1 MSNSADKKWLARQ
14 VTIALMA
21 GAVSIVPQVAQ
32 GMPQGG
38 EAIAGGATGISVPS
52 GATTMN
58 ITSNATNNI
67 IGWEDFSIQS
77 GETVNFDNKNYLNL
91 VKGKGSSFIDGTMTA
106 GGGNIYL
113 INPNGVIFGEGA
125 KVDVGAG
132 KFAASTQ
139 PIASVDQ
146 ATFSANGECPLTAAG
161 TEMDVVNLIDP
172 TKGGYIKANHVEMD
186 GRNIRF
192 MNTKSVQ
199 TTGATVNLNANT
211 DATVVNAGNGYV
223 HIGYEAAVSD
233 SYAAPGTT
241 ASPITLGWKVNG
253 ALATEANA
261 YMLINNAAQ
270 LQNMQTKTDGN
281 YMLGRDITLTG
292 NFTPISTFSG
302 NFDGNFY
309 TISHLKVEVSG
320 QYLAPHPLAGKD
332 RNAGLFNRV
341 MGTSMK
347 PSRIENVLFAEG
359 EGIKSEDGYA
369 GTVAGAA
376 NHALFQNI
384 GVKAGKKVVGYDTA
398 YAGGILGQ
406 ADEVTIRSSYNE
418 CEVDGGGIAGS
429 GSETA
434 GHTKIQ
440 DVYNKGT
447 VQLGIIAKNGEE
459 ATVARVYST
468 QAAKNLLW
476 PGWEYATTVGS
487 TTPKPEN
494 EKGKLYFSGTTEAS
508 IHGGTVQLALAEDC
522 QRYGTFFHETA
533 YKTNSGATYTVKPWG
548 SEHISADGGARTT
561 WRIHSDVGGK
571 SLPTLTAFYRGIV
584 AVKYHY
590 TMGESSNPTA
600 QSGNNWDKG
609 YHPKA
614 VYNKQDVKLDHI
626 QYSYED
632 AASPIKTIDD
642 RPVVN
647 GEMDTGKH
655 NVNYSGENLSPYT
668 LFRSDKYDVAGGNFT
683 IEKRKLSGSTTGTLD
698 QVEKEYDGTSNAAA
712 TSGPVALFSAHG
724 DTGILEEDKAHV
736 QVTGTV
742 TGTFYRSKAE
752 YLAATTPD
760 DKKKVEVKDV
770 GKDYYVTLNYNGLTL
785 TDDGT
790 GVAKNYDFNVNAS
803 GSAQSEHGII
813 TPRNI
818 KLSLTQKTNL
828 DKTYDGTTNIVNHA
842 YLPANNITDDSST
855 KIVTIAGIKDNVTVG
870 YGGAVVAYDN
880 KNASTAAND
889 RKVNYT
895 GITLSGSD
903 RKNYRLVDEN
913 GKVLFYHNDGA
924 NNGFDNVENNT
935 SHALV
940 ATGTILRRT
949 VKADGFV
956 LKNGGGETVTPS
968 KEYDATSAYTL
979 PAGHSLVQDAAGE
992 SGIIAADKPY
1002 ISFAPG
1008 AGAKFLDGSG
1018 NETSDASDSGYTT
1031 AATHASFDVTAQA
1044 AAGEEARL
1052 DNYTYEANP
1061 TVSSASIRTGTGAA
1075 KMAGRIEKKNVN
1087 AALTQTTGID
1097 KVYDGNANV
1106 TLLGNVSVPGLIA
1119 SDGTSFTSTATYSDQ
1134 HVRWEN
1140 GQPAEKDITYTINL
1154 TGNKANNY
1162 TLNNT
1167 TGVTTTLAAKGTI
1180 TPRKLIAKFADVTKA
1195 YDGTTKV
1202 VGANLSTDQYNGNGG
1217 VVSGDT
1223 VTLTHTD
1230 AQYDSKHVKD
1240 NRPGTVNNVAY
1251 TGLAINHGDY
1261 QLVDAVTG
1269 SATTTG
1275 RGNGTITQTT
1285 VTANDIVWNWK
1296 KGADGQNVPI
1306 TKVYDNDVSVNGTD
1320 ADGNAVTVNSYL
1332 RSVGVRFGSGNDAV
1346 VEDLATSDH
1355 SGAYASKNS
1364 QNKAAQQVTFR
1375 AKYDG
1380 PTTSHP
1386 DADADYVVADSAL
1399 AGGYFENGT
1408 DRTGVIT
1415 PRTVTVAL
1423 ANNNPT
1429 KTYDGNA
1436 DVVDGSGT
1444 PLTGNGLVT
1453 MTGLLAD
1460 GTTNA
1465 STAQYTKNGAP
1476 DKHVAVDGNGAVVQ
1490 KDVTYTIQTMGGADA
1505 TNYQFVYNGGAPI
1518 AAGGTVTGKGTI
1530 NKKQLTVTFAPV
1542 SKDYDAKA
1550 EVRGIQTTDQVAPTF
1565 TGLVGGDGHDD
1576 TKIKGVYGQRTGS
1589 TFTANANAGT
1599 KDVEYT
1605 GIADALG
1612 ENANN
1617 YAVQNMATIT
1627 HGGGTT
1633 VQALFGTGTINK
1645 RNINAADV
1653 KFGLQNGI
1661 DKEYDGNANVLD
1673 PSSHI
1678 VGGAP
1683 YVEIAGAGGSTE
1695 RLTLDYHIDSAQ
1707 YDSKDVAYSGAA
1719 VTTKT
1724 VTYTVKLT
1732 GDSLNNFNV
1741 TGGTPS
1747 QFTKTATGT
1756 ITPRKIVATAT
1767 EAPLNKT
1774 YDGTTAVKDAGGNL
1788 LSGDSVVTFTR
1799 AAGHTGPA
1807 LVGDT
1812 TNSSTAQYT
1821 SKNVNRDAGGNV
1833 IGQGI
1838 TFTAEVSDNGNYE
1851 IDTSGLTGKTGIISP
1866 KGIKAEFKPVTKVYD
1881 GNTTVTDPTKG
1892 LVDSVASQKIGSD
1905 AVDLNTDYDAQYRSP
1920 NVKDNRP
1927 GTQDNVVYSH
1937 LRLIGGDAGN
1947 YQLTDKNGN
1956 ALAVDPAGYS
1966 HTTGNGI
1973 ITQKVLTGSN
1983 LKFFFNSI
1991 TKEYDATTAVNNAEA
2006 GINRV
2011 ELDGVLSNLVY
2022 TIKKAQYEDKDAG
2035 NGKRVDY
2042 TIGIDKDNY
2051 DISSLNGVDQT
2062 NGTFTQSTT
2071 GAITPKTVT
2080 AVVQENTAITKTY
2093 DTTTAVVQAAG
2104 DVKKNI
2110 TVAGLLSDKDGSGYT
2125 VTAVYTDEN
2134 AGNNKTVNYTVTLTG
2149 DSKVNQN
2156 YTLQLVDEHDTPI
2169 AQLSGTG
2176 TINKAVMTANIGK
2189 AQRDFDNTSTI
2200 HKTDITGG
2208 VTLTGVNGQ
2217 TLPLSSGAL
2226 DKINGQ
2232 YGKGSEDAFTPDPH
2246 AGHKAVKYQGL
2257 ANALQHMADNGTTA
2271 EKKIAQNYT
2280 IADTLYFAEAADK
2293 GEIKPL
2299 AIIAA
2304 NVHKQENYAVKEYD
2318 GSTSLNGATFY
2329 KDNTKAEQRDKGLQF
2344 YVTVGSQNIEIM
2356 YEGTGAYAD
2365 KNAGKGNRTINY
2377 TVTGIK
2383 TEFSGDYRLDPA
2395 AQSMIVGN
2403 HSVAG
2408 NTITPR
2414 TIKVKTDGAYDKIY
2428 DGTKTVYDAG
2438 GNLVNSVQYEGLL
2451 EADRNQGVKVTTDS
2465 IEYDSE
2471 NANADPEGNVSGAN
2485 HVNAAVKIENGNGN
2499 YTLEDTD
2506 DATAVVTTKTFN
2518 MDGKIRQRV
2527 VYVDFKAGK
2536 GTEATNHKTYD
2547 GNAGLGH
2554 TALDD
2559 VELKGRDD
2567 ARKTGVIAGDNGNVQ
2582 LTGATGAY
2590 SDPNVAR
2597 KSDGTVTTKE
2607 VYYQNFQLTGSKAGN
2622 YAVQAAPG
2630 HQKEGDKT
2638 TLAGRGV
2645 INPKTIH
2652 AELNHD
2658 TGIDKVYD
2666 GTTAVTDPK
2675 NNVQIQAGDLV
2686 GSDTIDSIGLD
2697 VESAV
2702 YRENPDGTGAEVKD
2716 AGKNGG
2722 ANDALGV
2729 DYVLKWTGSHGNY
2742 ELASF
2747 SLKGKGKITRRTL
2760 HYAGGVP
2767 TTTKVYDGTD
2777 AVKQADA
2784 AKAFANA
2791 FNDAVYRKDYT
2802 ENPNIA
2808 VTTARYTDGVNA
2820 SVDNQT
2826 ETPANH
2832 TVDYTITLSTNNT
2845 YGTSNFQMD
2854 SSGALTDTQ
2863 QGTGTITRRTLHMD
2877 TPAEMAP
2884 SDTAAEPGHTL
2895 RPPTGDTGI
2904 VGSEIPPTV
2913 TRRWE
2918 GGKTWDEIRNTPG
2931 TYHYEWVA
2939 SDGSAPGLYG
2949 QNYIFAG
2956 GTLVIRSA
2964 NPLDPSN
2971 SDNSDIVRTYY
2982 NALAEMDFIPDDY
2995 AYHRASRDWDK
3006 THFYRDPRMEL
3017 IREKDGINLTSVP
3030 KYSPVNYVEPEQESS
3045 NAVRDVTDWNDGAAA
3060 DPMEAAREAAA
3071 QIETRETDVSQRL
3084 AEDTEAALTPVTAKA
3099 AATEAAGVPA
3109 EGWLASRD
3117 EAAKPAATGIRIN
3130 AQDEEVDEASLTAAA
3145 PDRGLHIGIETV
3157 GRAVNMRALV

>member
-1 MSNSADKKWLARQ
+1 MSHSADKKWLSRQ
-14 VTIALMA
+14 VAIALMA
-21 GAVSIVPQVAQ
+21 GAVSIVPQVAY
-32 GMPQGG
+32 GMPQGVD
-38 EAIAGGATGISVPS
+38 GASAAVNAATKTMTVTG
-52 GATTMN
+52 TE
-58 ITSNATNNI
+58 TNNVV
-67 IGWEDFSIQS
+67 GWQDFSIQQQ
-77 GETVNFDNKNYLNL
+77 ETVHFSGAGKNYLNL
-91 VKGKGSSFIDGTMTA
+91 VKGQGSSFIDGTLKSD
-106 GGGNIYL
+106 GGNVYL
-113 INPNGVIFGEGA
+113 VNPNGVIFGAGA

-132 KFAASTQ
+132 TFAASTQ
-139 PIASVDQ
+139 AIDTINQ
-146 ATFSANGECPLTAAG
+146 ATFAATGSCPLSAAG
-161 TEMDVVNLIDP
+161 TTMDVVNLVDP
-172 TKGGYIKANHVEMD
+172 TKGGSIKASHVEMA

-192 MNTKSVQ
+192 LNTKSIESAE
-199 TTGATVNLNANT
+199 ATVNLQSNT
-211 DATVVNAGNGYV
+211 DAAVTANGNGYV
-223 HIGYEAAVSD
+223 HIGYDAAVGD
-233 SYAAPGTT
+233 SYGAADSS
-241 ASPITLGWKVNG
+241 ASPVTLGWQVNG

-261 YMLINNAAQ
+261 YMLVNKGIQ
-270 LQNMQTKTDGN
+270 LQNMQSKTNGN
-281 YMLGRDITLTG
+281 YMLGKDITLSG

-309 TISHLKVEVSG
+309 TIYDLNIPFASG
-320 QYLAPHPLAGKD
+320 D
-332 RNAGLFNRV
+332 AGLFSTIDGGAGV
-341 MGTSMK
+341 
-347 PSRIENVLFAEG
+347 SRIENVLFAKGVMSPEASVRSFG
-359 EGIKSEDGYA
+359 GYA
-369 GTVAGAA
+369 GTVAGQAKK
-376 NHALFQNI
+376 ALIQNV
-384 GVKAGKKVVGYDTA
+384 GVKAGGDVYGNGSEDMTGGLVGLVDNS
-398 YAGGILGQ
+398 
-406 ADEVTIRSSYNE
+406 TIRSSYNE
-418 CEVDGGGIAGS
+418 RKVFGGGIVGS
-429 GSETA
+429 AIHGTRIS
-434 GHTKIQ
+434 
-440 DVYNKGT
+440 DVYNKGE
-447 VQLGIIAKNGEE
+447 VKYGIIGSDKTGAVVE
-459 ATVARVYST
+459 RVYST
-468 QAAKNLLW
+468 PAETDLMWSGWNGYARNNNPQTGNLNGYFYFSDKAQPNAGNPPSSVQVHTGL
-476 PGWEYATTVGS
+476 
-487 TTPKPEN
+487 KPEYKRYETFIEGAN
-494 EKGKLYFSGTTEAS
+494 TGT
-508 IHGGTVQLALAEDC
+508 
-522 QRYGTFFHETA
+522 
-533 YKTNSGATYTVKPWG
+533 YKVEPWG
-548 SEHISADGGARTT
+548 ADHISSTGGSRTT
-561 WRIHSDVGGK
+561 WRIHSNNE
-571 SLPTLTAFYRGIV
+571 LPTLTAFYRGIV
-584 AVKYHY
+584 AVKYEY
-590 TMGESSNPTA
+590 TMGDAASIGDIAHQGKNWEKEGYNP
-600 QSGNNWDKG
+600 KE
-609 YHPKA
+609 
-614 VYNKQDVKLDHI
+614 VYNGTNLAINNV
-626 QYSYED
+626 QYSYGSTGD
-632 AASPIKTIDD
+632 ANVITANHGTS
-642 RPVVN
+642 
-647 GEMDTGKH
+647 GDTGVK
-655 NVNYSGENLSPYT
+655 NVNLTYDNKAKAHV
-668 LFRSDKYDVAGGNFT
+668 LFQSDQYDVAGGDFT
-683 IEKRKLSGSTTGTLD
+683 IEKRKLSGSTSGTLD

-712 TSGPVALFSAHG
+712 TSGPVSLFPAHG
-724 DTGILEEDKAHV
+724 DTGVVEGDKAHV

-742 TGTFYRSKAE
+742 TGTFYRSKVE
-752 YLAATTPD
+752 YDAATTPD
-760 DKKKVEVKDV
+760 DKKKVEVKEV
-770 GKDYYVTLNYNGLTL
+770 GKDYYVTLNYSGLTL
-785 TDDGT
+785 IDDGS
-790 GVAKNYDFNVNAS
+790 GVAQNYDFNVAAS
-803 GSAQSEHGII
+803 GSAESEHGTI

-828 DKTYDGTTNIVNHA
+828 DKTYDGTTNIVNNA
-842 YLPANNITDDSST
+842 YSPASNITDDSSA
-855 KIVTIAGIKDNVTVG
+855 KIVTIVGIKDDVTVG
-870 YGGAVVAYDN
+870 YGGAAVAYDN

-940 ATGTILRRT
+940 GTGTILRRT

-968 KEYDATSAYTL
+968 KEYDATSGYTL
-979 PAGHSLVQDAAGE
+979 PAGHSLVQDAVGE

-1008 AGAKFLDGSG
+1008 AGAKFLDSSG
-1018 NETSDASDSGYTT
+1018 TETSNASDSGYAT
-1031 AATHASFDVTAQA
+1031 AATQASFDITAQA
-1044 AAGEEARL
+1044 TAGEEDRL
-1052 DNYTYEANP
+1052 DNYTYDAAP
-1061 TVSSASIRTGTGAA
+1061 TVGSASIRTGTGAA
-1075 KMAGRIEKKNVN
+1075 KMKGRIEKKNVN
-1087 AALTQTTGID
+1087 AALNKTTGID
-1097 KVYDGNANV
+1097 KIYDGNANV
-1106 TLLGNVSVPGLIA
+1106 TLTGNVSVSGLIA
-1119 SDGTSFTSTATYSDQ
+1119 SDSTTFTQTATYSDQ
-1134 HVRWEN
+1134 HVRWVN

-1162 TLNNT
+1162 TLNHT
-1167 TGVTTTLAAKGTI
+1167 TGVMTTLAAKGTI
-1180 TPRKLIAKFADVTKA
+1180 TPKKLIAKFADVTKA

-1202 VGANLSTDQYNGNGG
+1202 IGANLSTDQYNGNGG
-1217 VVSGDT
+1217 VIAGDT

-1240 NRPGTVNNVAY
+1240 NRPGTHNNVTY
-1251 TGLAINHGDY
+1251 TGLAINNSDY
-1261 QLVDAVTG
+1261 QLVD
-1269 SATTTG
+1269 SATGNAATTG
-1275 RGNGTITQTT
+1275 KGDGTITQAT
-1285 VTANDIVWNWK
+1285 VTANDIVWNWR

-1306 TKVYDNDVSVNGTD
+1306 TKVYDNDASVNGTD
-1320 ADGNAVTVNSYL
+1320 ADGHAVTVNSYL
-1332 RSVGVRFGSGNDAV
+1332 RSVGVRFGTGNDAV

-1380 PTTSHP
+1380 PTTSQP
-1386 DADADYVVADSAL
+1386 DADADYVVDDSAL
-1399 AGGYFENGT
+1399 TGGYFENGT

-1423 ANNNPT
+1423 ADNNPT
-1429 KTYDGNA
+1429 KKYDGNA
-1436 DVVDGSGT
+1436 NVVDGSGT
-1444 PLTGNGLVT
+1444 SLTGNGLVT

-1460 GTTNA
+1460 GTVNA
-1465 STAQYTKNGAP
+1465 STAQYTKNGVA

-1490 KDVTYTIQTMGGADA
+1490 KDVTYTIQTTGGADA
-1505 TNYQFVYNGGAPI
+1505 SNYQFVYNGGAPV

-1542 SKDYDAKA
+1542 SKEYDGKA
-1550 EVRGIQTTDQVAPTF
+1550 EVRGIQPTDQVVTTF
-1565 TGLVGGDGHDD
+1565 TGLVTGDGHDD

-1612 ENANN
+1612 ENVNN
-1617 YAVQNMATIT
+1617 YAVQNMATIS
-1627 HGGGTT
+1627 HGGGMT
-1633 VQALFGTGTINK
+1633 VQALFGTGTIHK

-1673 PSSHI
+1673 PRSHI

-1695 RLTLDYHIDSAQ
+1695 RLTLDYNIDSAQ
-1707 YDSKDVAYSGAA
+1707 YDSKDVAYSGGA

-1747 QFTKTATGT
+1747 QFTKTARGT
-1756 ITPRKIVATAT
+1756 ITPRRIVAAVTGT
-1767 EAPLNKT
+1767 PLNKT
-1774 YDGTTAVKDAGGNL
+1774 YDGTTTVKDAGGNL

-1799 AAGHTGPA
+1799 ATGHTGAA

-1812 TNSSTAQYT
+1812 TNSSTAQYV
-1821 SKNVNRDAGGNV
+1821 SKNVNRDGAGNV

-1838 TFTAEVSDNGNYE
+1838 TFTATVSDSGNYE
-1851 IDTSGLTGKTGIISP
+1851 IDTSGLAGKTGIISP
-1866 KGIKAEFKPVTKVYD
+1866 KGIKAEFKPVTKEYD
-1881 GNTTVTDPTKG
+1881 GNTTVTDPAKG
-1892 LVDSVASQKIGSD
+1892 LVDSVASQKSAGD
-1905 AVDLNTDYDAQYRSP
+1905 ALDLNTDYDAQYRSP

-1937 LRLIGGDAGN
+1937 LRLTGSDAGN

-2006 GINRV
+2006 GINHV
-2011 ELDGVLSNLVY
+2011 ELDGTVSNLVY
-2022 TIKKAQYEDKDAG
+2022 TIKSAQYEDKDAG
-2035 NGKRVDY
+2035 TGKRVDY

-2051 DISSLNGVDQT
+2051 DISSLSGVDQT

-2093 DTTTAVVQAAG
+2093 DTTKAVVQAAG
-2104 DVKKNI
+2104 DVKKNVTI
-2110 TVAGLLSDKDGSGYT
+2110 AGLLSDKDGSGYT
-2125 VTAVYTDEN
+2125 VSAEYTDEN
-2134 AGNNKTVNYTVTLTG
+2134 AGTNKTVNYTVTLTG

-2156 YTLQLVDEHDTPI
+2156 YALVDEHGTPI

-2176 TINKAVMTANIGK
+2176 TINKARMTANVGK

-2208 VTLTGVNGQ
+2208 VTLNGIGGESL
-2217 TLPLSSGAL
+2217 TLSSGAL
-2226 DKINGQ
+2226 DKLSGQ
-2232 YGKGSEDAFTPDPH
+2232 YGNGAEDVFTPDPH

-2257 ANALQHMADNGTTA
+2257 ADALQYMADNGTTA
-2271 EKKIAQNYT
+2271 QKKIAQNYT
-2280 IADTLYFAEAADK
+2280 IADTLYFAQAADK

-2299 AIIAA
+2299 AIIGA
-2304 NVHKQENYAVKEYD
+2304 NVDKQENYAIKEYD
-2318 GSTSLNGATFY
+2318 GTKSIDGATFY
-2329 KDNTKAEQRDKGLQF
+2329 KDSTKTDPRDKGLQF
-2344 YVTVGSQNIEIM
+2344 FYTMPDGRVIEIM
-2356 YEGTGAYAD
+2356 YEGTGAYTD

-2383 TEFSGDYRLDPA
+2383 TEFSGDYVLDPT
-2395 AQSMIVGN
+2395 AQSRIVGN

-2414 TIKVKTDGAYDKIY
+2414 TIKVKTDVAYDKIY

-2465 IEYDSE
+2465 MAYDSE
-2471 NANADPEGNVSGAN
+2471 NANAYPEGTVSGAN

-2547 GNAGLGH
+2547 GNTGLGH
-2554 TALDD
+2554 NALDD
-2559 VELKGRDD
+2559 VEMKGRDD
-2567 ARKTGVIAGDNGNVQ
+2567 ARKTGVIAGDSGNVQ
-2582 LTGATGAY
+2582 LTNATGAY
-2590 SDPNVAR
+2590 SDKDVAR
-2597 KSDGTVTTKE
+2597 KDDGTVTTKE
-2607 VYYQNFQLTGSKAGN
+2607 VYYQNFQLTGSKASN
-2622 YAVQAAPG
+2622 YAVQAAPE

-2666 GTTAVTDPK
+2666 GTTAVTDPNHLK
-2675 NNVQIQAGDLV
+2675 SNLRIQTGDLV
-2686 GSDTIDSIGLD
+2686 GSDTVDSIGLD
-2697 VESAV
+2697 VERAV
-2702 YRENPDGTGAEVKD
+2702 YRENPDGTGDEVKD

-2729 DYVLKWTGSHGNY
+2729 DYLLKWTGANGNY

-2760 HYAGGVP
+2760 HYAGGTP
-2767 TTTKVYDGTD
+2767 HTEKVYDGTD

-2808 VTTARYTDGVNA
+2808 ATTARYTDGVNA

-2826 ETPANH
+2826 EGPVH
-2832 TVDYTITLSTNNT
+2832 HQVDYTITLNTNNA

-2854 SSGALTDTQ
+2854 ASGALSDTKH
-2863 QGTGTITRRTLHMD
+2863 GTGTITRRTLHMD
-2877 TPAEMAP
+2877 VPSEMAP
-2884 SDTAAEPGHTL
+2884 NDTAAEPVPTL
-2895 RPPTGDTGI
+2895 RPLTGETGLI
-2904 VGSEIPPTV
+2904 SPDVPPNV
-2913 TRRWE
+2913 HIQWE
-2918 GGKTWDEIRNTPG
+2918 GGKTWAEIRNTPG
-2931 TYHYEWVA
+2931 VYHYQWIA
-2939 SDGSAPGLYG
+2939 HDGSAAGLYG
-2949 QNYIFAG
+2949 QNYIFRP
-2956 GTLVIRSA
+2956 GTLTVGVTLPGDYQA
-2964 NPLDPSN
+2964 
-2971 SDNSDIVRTYY
+2971 
-2982 NALAEMDFIPDDY
+2982 ALADRDFVPDHLSY
-2995 AYHRASRDWDK
+2995 QRASRDWDA
-3006 THFYRDPRMEL
+3006 THFYRMSAIEL
-3017 IREKDGINLTSVP
+3017 RHEKKGVNLSRVPDYGPESRIGIPASAQGARSDVSWGLSDLSAYRETEEPSVDLT
-3030 KYSPVNYVEPEQESS
+3030 
-3045 NAVRDVTDWNDGAAA
+3045 
-3060 DPMEAAREAAA
+3060 EAAREAAMA
-3071 QIETRETDVSQRL
+3071 LESQDAGVSRIEEK
-3084 AEDTEAALTPVTAKA
+3084 TEPSLRPVASA
-3099 AATEAAGVPA
+3099 AASDTA
-3109 EGWLASRD
+3109 EPTGWLASLPS
-3117 EAAKPAATGIRIN
+3117 AAAVSDVPAALGIRIN
-3130 AQDEEVDEASLTAAA
+3130 AQDEDVDEAMLVAAE
-3145 PDRGLHIGIETV
+3145 PDRNLHIGIETM
-3157 GRAVNMRALV
+3157 GGAVNMMAMR

>member
-1 MSNSADKKWLARQ
+1 MRHSADKIWLTRQ
-14 VTIALMA
+14 VAIALMA
-21 GAVSIVPQVAQ
+21 GAVSIVPQVAY
-32 GMPQGG
+32 GMPQGIEG
-38 EAIAGGATGISVPS
+38 ASAVVNEATKTMTVTG
-52 GATTMN
+52 TE
-58 ITSNATNNI
+58 TNNVV
-67 IGWEDFSIQS
+67 GWQDFSIQQQ
-77 GETVNFDNKNYLNL
+77 ETVHFSGAGKNYLNL
-91 VKGKGSSFIDGTMTA
+91 VKGQGSSFIDGTLKSD
-106 GGGNIYL
+106 GGNVYL
-113 INPNGVIFGEGA
+113 VNPNGVIFGAGA

-132 KFAASTQ
+132 TFAASTQ
-139 PIASVDQ
+139 AIDTINP
-146 ATFSANGECPLTAAG
+146 ATFAATGSCPLSAAG
-161 TEMDVVNLIDP
+161 TTMDVVNLVDP
-172 TKGGYIKANHVEMD
+172 TKGGSIKASHVEMA

-192 MNTKSVQ
+192 LNTKSIESA
-199 TTGATVNLNANT
+199 GATVNLQSNT
-211 DATVVNAGNGYV
+211 DAAVTANGNGYV
-223 HIGYEAAVSD
+223 HIGYDAAVGD
-233 SYAAPGTT
+233 SYGTANSS
-241 ASPITLGWKVNG
+241 ASPVTLGWQVNG

-261 YMLINNAAQ
+261 YMLVNKGIQ
-270 LQNMQTKTDGN
+270 LQNMQSKTNGN
-281 YMLGRDITLTG
+281 YMLGKDITLSG

-309 TISHLKVEVSG
+309 TIYDLNIPFASG
-320 QYLAPHPLAGKD
+320 D
-332 RNAGLFNRV
+332 AGLFSTIDGGAGV
-341 MGTSMK
+341 
-347 PSRIENVLFAEG
+347 SRIENVLFAKGVMSPEASVRSSG
-359 EGIKSEDGYA
+359 GYA
-369 GTVAGAA
+369 GTVAGKAKK
-376 NHALFQNI
+376 ALIQNV
-384 GVKAGKKVVGYDTA
+384 GVKAGGDVYGNGSEAMTGGLVG
-398 YAGGILGQ
+398 L
-406 ADEVTIRSSYNE
+406 ADNSTIRSSYNE
-418 CEVDGGGIAGS
+418 RKVYGGGIVGS
-429 GSETA
+429 AINNT
-434 GHTKIQ
+434 HIC
-440 DVYNKGT
+440 DVYNKGE
-447 VQLGIIAKNGEE
+447 VKYGIIGSDKTGAVVE
-459 ATVARVYST
+459 RVYST
-468 QAAKNLLW
+468 PAETDLMWSGWNGYARNNNPQMGNLNGYFYFSVKGQPNAGNPPGAAQVHTGL
-476 PGWEYATTVGS
+476 
-487 TTPKPEN
+487 KPEY
-494 EKGKLYFSGTTEAS
+494 K
-508 IHGGTVQLALAEDC
+508 
-522 QRYGTFFHETA
+522 RYETFID
-533 YKTNSGATYTVKPWG
+533 GANYEGIFKVNPWG
-548 SEHISADGGARTT
+548 SEHISSTGGSRTT
-561 WRIHSDVGGK
+561 WRIHSNNE
-571 SLPTLTAFYRGIV
+571 LPTLTAFYRGIV
-584 AVKYHY
+584 AVKYEY
-590 TMGESSNPTA
+590 TMGDAASIGDIAHQGKNWEKEGYNP
-600 QSGNNWDKG
+600 KE
-609 YHPKA
+609 
-614 VYNKQDVKLDHI
+614 VYNSANLAINNV
-626 QYSYED
+626 QYSYGSTGD
-632 AASPIKTIDD
+632 SNVITANHGT
-642 RPVVN
+642 
-647 GEMDTGKH
+647 GGDTGVK
-655 NVNYSGENLSPYT
+655 NVNLTHDSKAMAHV
-668 LFRSDKYDVAGGNFT
+668 LFQSDQYDVAGGDFT

-724 DTGILEEDKAHV
+724 NTGILEEDKAHV

-855 KIVTIAGIKDNVTVG
+855 KIVTIDGIKDNVTVG
-870 YGGAVVAYDN
+870 YGGAAVAYDN

-895 GITLSGSD
+895 GMTLSGSD

-956 LKNGGGETVTPS
+956 LKNGVGETVTPS
-968 KEYDATSAYTL
+968 KEYDATSSYTL
-979 PAGHSLVQDAAGE
+979 PAGHSLVQDAAGD
-992 SGIIAADKPY
+992 SGIIAEDKPY

-1031 AATHASFDVTAQA
+1031 AATQASFDVTAQA

-1087 AALTQTTGID
+1087 ASLTQTTGID
-1097 KVYDGNANV
+1097 KEYDGNANV
-1106 TLLGNVSVPGLIA
+1106 TLSGNVSVPGLIA

-1140 GQPAEKDITYTINL
+1140 GQPAEKDITYRINL

-1306 TKVYDNDVSVNGTD
+1306 TKVYDNDASVNGTD

-1429 KTYDGNA
+1429 KTYDGNT

-1444 PLTGNGLVT
+1444 TLTGNGLVT

-1707 YDSKDVAYSGAA
+1707 YDSKDVSYSGGA

-1821 SKNVNRDAGGNV
+1821 SKNVNRDAGGNA

-1838 TFTAEVSDNGNYE
+1838 TFTAGVSDNGNYE

-2104 DVKKNI
+2104 DVKKNV

-2156 YTLQLVDEHDTPI
+2156 YTLQLVDENSTPI

-2217 TLPLSSGAL
+2217 TLTLSSGAL
-2226 DKINGQ
+2226 DQINGQ

-2257 ANALQHMADNGTTA
+2257 ANALQYMADNGTTA

-2547 GNAGLGH
+2547 GTAGLGH
-2554 TALDD
+2554 NALDD
-2559 VELKGRDD
+2559 VEMKGRDD

-2582 LTGATGAY
+2582 LTNATGQYA
-2590 SDPNVAR
+2590 DQNVKR
-2597 KSDGTVTTKE
+2597 DGNGTSTTKE

-2630 HQKEGDKT
+2630 KQNGNDKT
-2638 TLAGRGV
+2638 TLVGRGI
-2645 INPKTIH
+2645 INPKLIH
-2652 AELNHD
+2652 AKLHHD
-2658 TGIDKVYD
+2658 TGIDKAYD

-2675 NNVQIQAGDLV
+2675 SNVRIQAGDLV

-2697 VESAV
+2697 VERAV

-2729 DYVLKWTGSHGNY
+2729 DYVLKWTGEKGNY

-2760 HYAGGVP
+2760 HYAGGTP
-2767 TTTKVYDGTD
+2767 HTEKVYDGTD

-2832 TVDYTITLSTNNT
+2832 TVDYTITLNTNNA

-2854 SSGALTDTQ
+2854 TSGALTDTQ
-2863 QGTGTITRRTLHMD
+2863 HGTGTITRRTLHMD

-2884 SDTAAEPGHTL
+2884 SDTATEPGHTL
-2895 RPPTGDTGI
+2895 RPPTGDTGM
-2904 VGSEIPPTV
+2904 VGSDIPPTV

-2918 GGKTWDEIRNTPG
+2918 GGTKTWDEIRNTPG
-2931 TYHYEWVA
+2931 TYHYDWVA

-2971 SDNSDIVRTYY
+2971 PDNSDIIRTYY

-3017 IREKDGINLTSVP
+3017 TREKDGINLTGMP
-3030 KYSPVNYVEPEQESS
+3030 KYSPVNYVEPEQKSLS
-3045 NAVRDVTDWNDGAAA
+3045 AANWNDDAAA
-3060 DPMEAAREAAA
+3060 DPMEAAREAAER
-3071 QIETRETDVSQRL
+3071 IETRETDVNRRL
-3084 AEDTEAALTPVTAKA
+3084 SEDTEAALTPVTAKA

-3157 GRAVNMRALV
+3157 GRAVNMRAMV

>member
-1 MSNSADKKWLARQ
+1 MSHSADRKWLSRQ

-21 GAVSIVPQVAQ
+21 GAVSIVPQVAY
-32 GMPQGG
+32 GMPQGVD
-38 EAIAGGATGISVPS
+38 GASAAVNT
-52 GATTMN
+52 ATKTMTV
-58 ITSNATNNI
+58 IGTETNNVV
-67 IGWEDFSIQS
+67 GWQDFSIQQQ
-77 GETVNFDNKNYLNL
+77 ETVHFSGAGKNYLNL
-91 VKGKGSSFIDGTMTA
+91 VKGQGSSFIDGTLKSD
-106 GGGNIYL
+106 GGNVYL
-113 INPNGVIFGEGA
+113 VNPNGVIFGAGA

-132 KFAASTQ
+132 TFAASTQ
-139 PIASVDQ
+139 AIDTINQ
-146 ATFSANGECPLTAAG
+146 ATFVATGSCPLSAAG
-161 TEMDVVNLIDP
+161 TTMDVVNLVDP
-172 TKGGYIKANHVEMD
+172 TKGGSIKASHVEMA

-192 MNTKSVQ
+192 LNTKSIES
-199 TTGATVNLNANT
+199 TGATVNLQSNT
-211 DATVVNAGNGYV
+211 DAAVTANGNGYV
-223 HIGYEAAVSD
+223 HIGYDAAVGD
-233 SYAAPGTT
+233 SYGAADSS
-241 ASPITLGWKVNG
+241 ASPVALGWQVNG

-261 YMLINNAAQ
+261 YMLVNKGIQ
-270 LQNMQTKTDGN
+270 LQNMQSKTNGN
-281 YMLGRDITLTG
+281 YMLGKDITLSG

-309 TISHLKVEVSG
+309 TIYDLNIPFASG
-320 QYLAPHPLAGKD
+320 D
-332 RNAGLFNRV
+332 AGLFSTIDGGVGVSRV
-341 MGTSMK
+341 
-347 PSRIENVLFAEG
+347 ENVLFAKGVMSPEASVRSFG
-359 EGIKSEDGYA
+359 GYA
-369 GTVAGAA
+369 GTVAGRAKK
-376 NHALFQNI
+376 ALIQNV
-384 GVKAGKKVVGYDTA
+384 GVKAGGDVYGNGSEDMTGGLVGLVDNS
-398 YAGGILGQ
+398 
-406 ADEVTIRSSYNE
+406 TIRSSYNE
-418 CEVDGGGIAGS
+418 RKVFGGGIVGS
-429 GSETA
+429 AIHGTRIS
-434 GHTKIQ
+434 
-440 DVYNKGT
+440 DVYNKGE
-447 VQLGIIAKNGEE
+447 VKYGIIGSDKTGAVVE
-459 ATVARVYST
+459 RVYST
-468 QAAKNLLW
+468 PAETDLMWSGWNGYARNNNPQTGNLNGYFYFSDKAQPNAGNPPSSVQVHTGL
-476 PGWEYATTVGS
+476 
-487 TTPKPEN
+487 KPEYKRYETFIEGAN
-494 EKGKLYFSGTTEAS
+494 TGT
-508 IHGGTVQLALAEDC
+508 
-522 QRYGTFFHETA
+522 
-533 YKTNSGATYTVKPWG
+533 YKVEPWG
-548 SEHISADGGARTT
+548 ADHISEDGGARTT
-561 WRIHSDVGGK
+561 WRIRSNGE
-571 SLPTLTAFYRGIV
+571 LPTLTAFYRGIV
-584 AVKYHY
+584 AVKYEY
-590 TMGESSNPTA
+590 TMGDQA
-600 QSGNNWDKG
+600 AIGDIAHQGKNWEKEN
-609 YHPKA
+609 YHPQET
-614 VYNKQDVKLDHI
+614 YNRENLAIANV
-626 QYSYED
+626 QYSYGNTGNSD
-632 AASPIKTIDD
+632 
-642 RPVVN
+642 VVTAN
-647 GEMDTGKH
+647 HGTGGDTGVK
-655 NVNYSGENLSPYT
+655 NVNLTYDGKAKSHV
-668 LFRSDKYDVAGGNFT
+668 LFQSDEYDVVGGNFT
-683 IEKRKLSGSTTGTLD
+683 IQKRKLSGSTHATLD
-698 QVEKEYDGTSNAAA
+698 QVEKEYDKTSSAAA
-712 TSGPVALFSAHG
+712 TSGPVALFQAHG
-724 DTGILEEDKAHV
+724 DTGVIEGDKAHV
-736 QVTGTV
+736 QVTGNV
-742 TGTFYRSKAE
+742 TGTFYRSKAA
-752 YLAATTPD
+752 YDALGSDKTAA
-760 DKKKVEVKDV
+760 EVKEV
-770 GKDYYVTLNYNGLTL
+770 GKNYYVTLTYNSLAL
-785 TDDGT
+785 TDDGS
-790 GVAKNYDFNVNAS
+790 GVAQNYDFNVHTS
-803 GSAQSEHGII
+803 GSASSEHGMI

-818 KLSLTQKTNL
+818 KLNLTQKTNL
-828 DKTYDGTTNIVNHA
+828 GKTYDGTTNIANNA
-842 YLPANNITDDSST
+842 YTPQNNITDNLAAQKT
-855 KIVTIAGIKDNVTVG
+855 AIPKISMDKVQVE
-870 YGGAVVAYDN
+870 YGGAAVAYDN
-880 KNASTAAND
+880 KNASTTAND

-895 GITLSGSD
+895 GMTLSGSD

-1530 NKKQLTVTFAPV
+1530 NKKQLIVTFAPV
-1542 SKDYDAKA
+1542 SKDYDGKA

-1565 TGLVGGDGHDD
+1565 TGLEGGDGHDD
-1576 TKIKGVYGQRTGS
+1576 TKIKGVYGQRTGAS
-1589 TFTANANAGT
+1589 FAANANAGT

-1627 HGGGTT
+1627 HSGGTT

-1707 YDSKDVAYSGAA
+1707 YDSKDVAYSGGA

-1767 EAPLNKT
+1767 EASLNKT

-1838 TFTAEVSDNGNYE
+1838 TFTAGVSDSGNYE

-1892 LVDSVASQKIGSD
+1892 LMDSVASQKIGSD

-1927 GTQDNVVYSH
+1927 GTQDNVVYRH

-2156 YTLQLVDEHDTPI
+2156 YTLQLVDEHSTPI

-2217 TLPLSSGAL
+2217 TLTLSSGAL
-2226 DKINGQ
+2226 DQINGQ

-2257 ANALQHMADNGTTA
+2257 ANALQYMADNGTTA

-2471 NANADPEGNVSGAN
+2471 NANADPKGNVSGAN

-2675 NNVQIQAGDLV
+2675 SNVRIQAGDLV

-2697 VESAV
+2697 VERAV
-2702 YRENPDGTGAEVKD
+2702 YRENPDGTGDEVKD

-2729 DYVLKWTGSHGNY
+2729 DYLLKWTGANGNY

-2760 HYAGGVP
+2760 HYAGGTP
-2767 TTTKVYDGTD
+2767 HTEKVYDGTD
-2777 AVKQADA
+2777 AVRQEDA
-2784 AKAFANA
+2784 ARAFDNA

-2808 VTTARYTDGVNA
+2808 ATTARYTDGVNA

-2826 ETPANH
+2826 EGPVH
-2832 TVDYTITLSTNNT
+2832 HQVDYTITLNTNNA

-2854 SSGALTDTQ
+2854 ASGALSDTQ
-2863 QGTGTITRRTLHMD
+2863 HGTGTITRRTLHMD
-2877 TPAEMAP
+2877 VPSEMAP
-2884 SDTAAEPGHTL
+2884 NDTAAEPVPTL
-2895 RPPTGDTGI
+2895 RPLTGETGLI
-2904 VGSEIPPTV
+2904 SPDVPPNV
-2913 TRRWE
+2913 HIQWE
-2918 GGKTWDEIRNTPG
+2918 GGKTWAEIRNTPG
-2931 TYHYEWVA
+2931 VYHYQWIA
-2939 SDGSAPGLYG
+2939 DDGSAAGLYG
-2949 QNYIFAG
+2949 QNYIFRP
-2956 GTLVIRSA
+2956 GTLTVGVTLPGDYQA
-2964 NPLDPSN
+2964 
-2971 SDNSDIVRTYY
+2971 
-2982 NALAEMDFIPDDY
+2982 ALADRDFIPDHLSY
-2995 AYHRASRDWDK
+2995 QRASRDWDA
-3006 THFYRDPRMEL
+3006 THFYRMSAIEL
-3017 IREKDGINLTSVP
+3017 RHEKKGVNLSRVPDYGPERRIGIPASAQGARSDASWGLSDLSAYRETEEPSVDLT
-3030 KYSPVNYVEPEQESS
+3030 
-3045 NAVRDVTDWNDGAAA
+3045 
-3060 DPMEAAREAAA
+3060 EAAREAAMA
-3071 QIETRETDVSQRL
+3071 LESQDAGVSRIEEK
-3084 AEDTEAALTPVTAKA
+3084 TEPSLRPVASA
-3099 AATEAAGVPA
+3099 AASDTA
-3109 EGWLASRD
+3109 EPTGWLASLPS
-3117 EAAKPAATGIRIN
+3117 AAAVSDVPAALGIRIN
-3130 AQDEEVDEASLTAAA
+3130 AQDEDVDEAMLVAAE
-3145 PDRGLHIGIETV
+3145 PDRNLHIGIETM
-3157 GRAVNMRALV
+3157 GGAVNMMAMR

>member
-58 ITSNATNNI
+58 ITSNTTNNI

-91 VKGKGSSFIDGTMTA
+91 VRGKGSSFIDGTMTA

-146 ATFSANGECPLTAAG
+146 TTFSATGECPLTATGA
-161 TEMDVVNLIDP
+161 EMDVVNLIDP
-172 TKGGYIKANHVEMD
+172 TKGYIKASHVEMD

-199 TTGATVNLNANT
+199 TAGAAVNLNANT
-211 DATVVNAGNGYV
+211 DAAVVNAGNGYV
-223 HIGYEAAVSD
+223 HVGYEAAGGD
-233 SYAAPGTT
+233 SYTAPDTT
-241 ASPITLGWKVNG
+241 ASPITLGWQVNG
-253 ALATEANA
+253 ASAAAANA
-261 YMLINNAAQ
+261 YMLVNNAAQ

-281 YMLGRDITLTG
+281 YMLGSDITLTG
-292 NFTPISTFSG
+292 IFTPISTFSG

-309 TISHLKVEVSG
+309 TIRDLNVDVPSG
-320 QYLAPHPLAGKD
+320 D
-332 RNAGLFNRV
+332 AGLFAKV
-341 MGTSMK
+341 DGGAGV
-347 PSRIENVLFAEG
+347 SRIENVLFAKGAMSPEANVH
-359 EGIKSEDGYA
+359 SQTGYA
-369 GTVAGAA
+369 GTVAGQAK
-376 NHALFQNI
+376 NTLIQNVGI
-384 GVKAGKKVVGYDTA
+384 KAGGDV
-398 YAGGILGQ
+398 AGGGLEEQTGGIVGL
-406 ADEVTIRSSYNE
+406 ADNSVIRSSYNE
-418 CEVDGGGIAGS
+418 RESYGGGIAGKTINNTHIS
-429 GSETA
+429 
-434 GHTKIQ
+434 
-440 DVYNKGT
+440 DVYNTGKA
-447 VQLGIIAKNGEE
+447 QFGIVTNKSGPLNPTIIE
-459 ATVARVYST
+459 RVYST
-468 QAAKNLLW
+468 HAEQDLMWRGWTGYAKNNAPDITGNLN
-476 PGWEYATTVGS
+476 GYF
-487 TTPKPEN
+487 
-494 EKGKLYFSGTTEAS
+494 YFSNKPQPNAGNPSAPGVSVHTGLTS
-508 IHGGTVQLALAEDC
+508 GYK
-522 QRYGTFFHETA
+522 RYETFID
-533 YKTNSGATYTVKPWG
+533 GANYEGIFKVNPWG
-548 SEHISADGGARTT
+548 SEHISSTGGSRTT
-561 WRIHSDVGGK
+561 WRIRSN
-571 SLPTLTAFYRGIV
+571 SELPTLTAFYRGIV
-584 AVKYHY
+584 AVKYEY
-590 TMGESSNPTA
+590 TMGDAASIGDIAHQGKNWEKEGYNP
-600 QSGNNWDKG
+600 KE
-609 YHPKA
+609 
-614 VYNKQDVKLDHI
+614 VYNGTNLAIDNV
-626 QYSYED
+626 QYSYGNTGD
-632 AASPIKTIDD
+632 SNVITANHGT
-642 RPVVN
+642 
-647 GEMDTGKH
+647 GGDTGLK
-655 NVNYSGENLSPYT
+655 NVNLTHDSKAKAHV
-668 LFRSDKYDVAGGNFT
+668 LFQSDQYDVAGGDFT
-683 IEKRKLSGSTTGTLD
+683 IEKRKLSGSTSGTLD

-712 TSGPVALFSAHG
+712 TSGPVSLFPAHG
-724 DTGILEEDKAHV
+724 DTGVVEGDKAHV

-742 TGTFYRSKAE
+742 TGTFYRSKAA
-752 YLAATTPD
+752 YDALGSDKTAA
-760 DKKKVEVKDV
+760 EVKDV
-770 GKDYYVTLNYNGLTL
+770 GKNYYVTLNYSGLTL
-785 TDDGT
+785 TDDGS
-790 GVAKNYDFNVNAS
+790 GVAQNYDFNVAAS
-803 GSAQSEHGII
+803 GSAESEHGII

-828 DKTYDGTTNIVNHA
+828 DKTYDGTTTIVNNA
-842 YLPANNITDDSST
+842 YSPANNITDNLAAQKT
-855 KIVTIAGIKDNVTVG
+855 TIPTINSDKVNIE
-870 YGGAVVAYDN
+870 YGGAAVAYDN

-924 NNGFDNVENNT
+924 SNGFDNVENNT

-1008 AGAKFLDGSG
+1008 AGAKFLDSSG
-1018 NETSDASDSGYTT
+1018 TETSDASDSGYAT
-1031 AATHASFDVTAQA
+1031 AATQASFDITAQA
-1044 AAGEEARL
+1044 TAGEEDRL
-1052 DNYTYEANP
+1052 DNYTYDAAP
-1061 TVSSASIRTGTGAA
+1061 TVGSASIRNGTGAA

-1106 TLLGNVSVPGLIA
+1106 TLPGNVSVAGLIA
-1119 SDGTSFTSTATYSDQ
+1119 SDGTTFTRTATYSDQ
-1134 HVRWEN
+1134 HVHWEN

-1154 TGNKANNY
+1154 TGSKANNY
-1162 TLNNT
+1162 TLNHT
-1167 TGVTTTLAAKGTI
+1167 TGITTTLAAKGTI
-1180 TPRKLIAKFADVTKA
+1180 TPKKLIAKFADVTKA

-1202 VGANLSTDQYNGNGG
+1202 IGANLSTDQYNGNGG
-1217 VVSGDT
+1217 VVAGDT

-1230 AQYDSKHVKD
+1230 AQYASKHVKD

-1261 QLVDAVTG
+1261 QLVDAATG
-1269 SATTTG
+1269 NATTTG
-1275 RGNGTITQTT
+1275 RGNGTITQAT
-1285 VTANDIVWNWK
+1285 VTANDIVWNWQ

-1306 TKVYDNDVSVNGTD
+1306 TKVYDNDASVNGTD
-1320 ADGNAVTVNSYL
+1320 EHGNAVTVNSYL
-1332 RSVGVRFGSGNDAV
+1332 RSVGVRFGSGSDAV

-1399 AGGYFENGT
+1399 TGGYFENGT

-1423 ANNNPT
+1423 ANHNPT

-1436 DVVDGSGT
+1436 NVVDGSGT

-1465 STAQYTKNGAP
+1465 STAQYTKNGVA

-1490 KDVTYTIQTMGGADA
+1490 KDVTYTIQTTGGADA
-1505 TNYQFVYNGGAPI
+1505 SNYQFVYNGGAPI
-1518 AAGGTVTGKGTI
+1518 AAGGTVVGKGTI
-1530 NKKQLTVTFAPV
+1530 NKKQLTVTFADV
-1542 SKDYDAKA
+1542 SKQYDGKA
-1550 EVRGIQTTDQVAPTF
+1550 EVRGIQVTDVVAPTF
-1565 TGLVGGDGHDD
+1565 SGLVAGDGHDD
-1576 TKIKGVYGQRTGS
+1576 AKIKGVYGQRTGAS
-1589 TFTANANAGT
+1589 FAANANAGT

-1617 YAVQNMATIT
+1617 YAVQNMATIS

-1633 VQALFGTGTINK
+1633 VQALFGAGTIHK

-1653 KFGLQNGI
+1653 QFDLQNGI

-1673 PSSHI
+1673 PRSHI

-1695 RLTLDYHIDSAQ
+1695 RLTLDYAIDSAQ
-1707 YDSKDVAYSGAA
+1707 YDSKDVAYSGVA

-1756 ITPRKIVATAT
+1756 ITPRRIVAAVMGTS
-1767 EAPLNKT
+1767 LNKT
-1774 YDGTTAVKDAGGNL
+1774 YDGTTDVKDAGGNL

-1799 AAGHTGPA
+1799 AAGHTGAA

-1838 TFTAEVSDNGNYE
+1838 TFTAGVSDNGNYE
-1851 IDTSGLTGKTGIISP
+1851 IDSSGLAGQTGIISP
-1866 KGIKAEFKPVTKVYD
+1866 KGIKAEFKPVTKEYD
-1881 GNTTVTDPTKG
+1881 GNTTVTDSAKG

-2156 YTLQLVDEHDTPI
+2156 YTLQLVDEHSTPI

-2217 TLPLSSGAL
+2217 TLTLSSGAL
-2226 DKINGQ
+2226 DQINGQ

-2257 ANALQHMADNGTTA
+2257 ANALQYMADNGTTA

-2567 ARKTGVIAGDNGNVQ
+2567 ARKTGVIAGDNGTVQ

-2630 HQKEGDKT
+2630 KQNGNDKT
-2638 TLAGRGV
+2638 TLVGRGI
-2645 INPKTIH
+2645 INPKLIH

-2675 NNVQIQAGDLV
+2675 SNVRIQAGDLV

-2702 YRENPDGTGAEVKD
+2702 YRENPDGTGAKVKD

-2854 SSGALTDTQ
+2854 NSGALTDTQ
-2863 QGTGTITRRTLHMD
+2863 HGTGTITRRTLHMD

-3030 KYSPVNYVEPEQESS
+3030 KYSPVNYVEPEQESL
-3045 NAVRDVTDWNDGAAA
+3045 NAVRGVADWNDGAAA

>member
-1 MSNSADKKWLARQ
+1 MSHSADRKWLSRQ

-21 GAVSIVPQVAQ
+21 GAVSIVPQVAY
-32 GMPQGG
+32 GMPQGVD
-38 EAIAGGATGISVPS
+38 GASAAVNTATKTMTVTG
-52 GATTMN
+52 TE
-58 ITSNATNNI
+58 TNNVV
-67 IGWEDFSIQS
+67 GWQDFSIQQQ
-77 GETVNFDNKNYLNL
+77 ETVHFSGAGKNYLNL
-91 VKGKGSSFIDGTMTA
+91 VKGQGSSFIDGTLKSD
-106 GGGNIYL
+106 GGNVYL
-113 INPNGVIFGEGA
+113 VNPNGVIFGAGA

-132 KFAASTQ
+132 TFAASTQ
-139 PIASVDQ
+139 AIDTINQ
-146 ATFSANGECPLTAAG
+146 ATFAATGSCPLSAAG
-161 TEMDVVNLIDP
+161 TTMDVVNLVDP
-172 TKGGYIKANHVEMD
+172 TKGGSIKASHVEMA

-192 MNTKSVQ
+192 LNTKSIES
-199 TTGATVNLNANT
+199 TEATVNLQSNT
-211 DATVVNAGNGYV
+211 DAAVTANGNGYV
-223 HIGYEAAVSD
+223 HIGYDAAVGD
-233 SYAAPGTT
+233 SYGAADSS
-241 ASPITLGWKVNG
+241 ASPVTLGWQVNG

-261 YMLINNAAQ
+261 YMLVNKGIQ
-270 LQNMQTKTDGN
+270 LQNMQSKTNGN
-281 YMLGRDITLTG
+281 YMLGKDITLSG

-309 TISHLKVEVSG
+309 TIYDLNIPFASG
-320 QYLAPHPLAGKD
+320 D
-332 RNAGLFNRV
+332 AGLFSTIDGGAGVSRV
-341 MGTSMK
+341 
-347 PSRIENVLFAEG
+347 ENVLFAKGVMSPEASVRSLG
-359 EGIKSEDGYA
+359 GYA
-369 GTVAGAA
+369 GTVAGRAKKV
-376 NHALFQNI
+376 LIQNV
-384 GVKAGKKVVGYDTA
+384 GVKAGGDVYGNGSEDMTGGLVGLVDNS
-398 YAGGILGQ
+398 
-406 ADEVTIRSSYNE
+406 TIRSSYNE
-418 CEVDGGGIAGS
+418 RKVFGGGIVGS
-429 GSETA
+429 AIHGTRIS
-434 GHTKIQ
+434 
-440 DVYNKGT
+440 DVYNKGE
-447 VQLGIIAKNGEE
+447 VKYGIIGSDKTGAVVE
-459 ATVARVYST
+459 RVYST
-468 QAAKNLLW
+468 PAETDLMWSGWNGYARNNNPQTGNLNGYFYFSDKAQPNAGNPPSSVQVHTGL
-476 PGWEYATTVGS
+476 
-487 TTPKPEN
+487 KPEYKRY
-494 EKGKLYFSGTTEAS
+494 ETFIEGADTGT
-508 IHGGTVQLALAEDC
+508 
-522 QRYGTFFHETA
+522 
-533 YKTNSGATYTVKPWG
+533 YKVEPWG
-548 SEHISADGGARTT
+548 ADHISEDGGARTT
-561 WRIHSDVGGK
+561 WRIRSNGE
-571 SLPTLTAFYRGIV
+571 LPTLTAFYRGIV
-584 AVKYHY
+584 AVKYEY
-590 TMGESSNPTA
+590 TMGDQA
-600 QSGNNWDKG
+600 AIGDIAHQGKNWEKEN
-609 YHPKA
+609 YHPQET
-614 VYNKQDVKLDHI
+614 YNRENLAIANV
-626 QYSYED
+626 QYSYGNTGNSD
-632 AASPIKTIDD
+632 
-642 RPVVN
+642 VVTAN
-647 GEMDTGKH
+647 HGTGGDTGVK
-655 NVNYSGENLSPYT
+655 NVNLTYDGKAKSHV
-668 LFRSDKYDVAGGNFT
+668 LFQSDEYDVVGGNFT
-683 IEKRKLSGSTTGTLD
+683 IQKRKLSGSTHATLD
-698 QVEKEYDGTSNAAA
+698 QVEKEYDKTSNAAA
-712 TSGPVALFSAHG
+712 TSGPVALFQAHG
-724 DTGILEEDKAHV
+724 DTGVIEGDKAHV
-736 QVTGTV
+736 QVTGNV
-742 TGTFYRSKAE
+742 TGTFYRSR
-752 YLAATTPD
+752 AAYD
-760 DKKKVEVKDV
+760 ALGSDKTAAEVKEV
-770 GKDYYVTLNYNGLTL
+770 GKNYYVTLTYNSLAL
-785 TDDGT
+785 TDDGS
-790 GVAKNYDFNVNAS
+790 GVAQNYDFNVAAS
-803 GSAQSEHGII
+803 GSASSEHGMI

-818 KLSLTQKTNL
+818 KLNLTQKTNL
-828 DKTYDGTTNIVNHA
+828 DKTYDGTTNIANNA
-842 YLPANNITDDSST
+842 YTPQNNITDNFAAQ
-855 KIVTIAGIKDNVTVG
+855 KAAIPTISGDDVQVE
-870 YGGAVVAYDN
+870 YDGAVVAYDN

-895 GITLSGSD
+895 GMTLSGSD

-968 KEYDATSAYTL
+968 KEYDATSGYTL
-979 PAGHSLVQDAAGE
+979 PAGHSLVQDATGE

-1008 AGAKFLDGSG
+1008 AGAKFLDSSG
-1018 NETSDASDSGYTT
+1018 TETADASDSGYAT
-1031 AATHASFDVTAQA
+1031 AATQASFDITAQA
-1044 AAGEEARL
+1044 TAGEEDRL
-1052 DNYTYEANP
+1052 DNYTYDAAP
-1061 TVSSASIRTGTGAA
+1061 TVGSASIRTGTGAA

-1106 TLLGNVSVPGLIA
+1106 TLTGNVSVAGLIA
-1119 SDGTSFTSTATYSDQ
+1119 SDGTTFTRTATYSDQ

-1162 TLNNT
+1162 TLNHT
-1167 TGVTTTLAAKGTI
+1167 TGITTTLAAKGTI
-1180 TPRKLIAKFADVTKA
+1180 TPKKLIAKFADVTKA

-1217 VVSGDT
+1217 VVAGDT

-1230 AQYDSKHVKD
+1230 AQYASKHVKD
-1240 NRPGTVNNVAY
+1240 NRPGTHNNVTY
-1251 TGLAINHGDY
+1251 TGLAIDNSDY
-1261 QLVDAVTG
+1261 QLVDSATG
-1269 SATTTG
+1269 GATTTG
-1275 RGNGTITQTT
+1275 KGDGTITQAT
-1285 VTANDIVWNWK
+1285 VTANDIVWNWR

-1306 TKVYDNDVSVNGTD
+1306 TKVYDNDASVTGTD
-1320 ADGNAVTVNSYL
+1320 EHGNAVTVNSYL
-1332 RSVGVRFGSGNDAV
+1332 RSVGVRFGTGNDAV

-1355 SGAYASKNS
+1355 SGAYASKSS

-1399 AGGYFENGT
+1399 TGGYFENGT
-1408 DRTGVIT
+1408 ERTGVIT

-1423 ANNNPT
+1423 ADNNPT

-1436 DVVDGSGT
+1436 NVVDGLGT

-1465 STAQYTKNGAP
+1465 STAQYTKNGAA

-1490 KDVTYTIQTMGGADA
+1490 KDVTYTIQTTGGADPS
-1505 TNYQFVYNGGAPI
+1505 NYQFVYNGGAPI
-1518 AAGGTVTGKGTI
+1518 AAGGTVVGKGTI

-1542 SKDYDAKA
+1542 SKEYDGKA
-1550 EVRGIQTTDQVAPTF
+1550 EVRGIQPTDQAAPTF
-1565 TGLVGGDGHDD
+1565 IGLVNGDGRDD

-1612 ENANN
+1612 ENVNN
-1617 YAVQNMATIT
+1617 YAVQNMATIS
-1627 HGGGTT
+1627 HGGGMT
-1633 VQALFGTGTINK
+1633 VQALFGTGTIHK

-1673 PSSHI
+1673 PRSHI

-1695 RLTLDYHIDSAQ
+1695 RLTLDYAIDSAQ
-1707 YDSKDVAYSGAA
+1707 YDSKDVAYSGGA

-1756 ITPRKIVATAT
+1756 ITPRRIVAAVTGT
-1767 EAPLNKT
+1767 PLNKT

-1799 AAGHTGPA
+1799 ATGHTGAA

-1812 TNSSTAQYT
+1812 TNSSTALYT

-1838 TFTAEVSDNGNYE
+1838 TFTPGVSDNGNYE
-1851 IDTSGLTGKTGIISP
+1851 IDISGLAGKTGIISP
-1866 KGIKAEFKPVTKVYD
+1866 KGIKAEFKTVTKEYD
-1881 GNTTVTDPTKG
+1881 GNATVTDPAKG
-1892 LVDSVASQKIGSD
+1892 LVDGVASQKIAGD
-1905 AVDLNTDYDAQYRSP
+1905 VVDLDTNYDAQYRSP

-1937 LRLIGGDAGN
+1937 LQLTGGDAGN

-1983 LKFFFNSI
+1983 LTFFFNSI

-2011 ELDGVLSNLVY
+2011 ELDGAPSNLVY
-2022 TIKKAQYEDKDAG
+2022 TIKSAQYEDKDAG
-2035 NGKRVDY
+2035 TGKRVDY

-2051 DISSLNGVDQT
+2051 DISNLSGVDQT

-2071 GAITPKTVT
+2071 GAITAKTVT

-2093 DTTTAVVQAAG
+2093 DATTAVVQAAG
-2104 DVKKNI
+2104 DVKKNV

-2134 AGNNKTVNYTVTLTG
+2134 AGNNKTVNYAVTLTG

-2156 YTLQLVDEHDTPI
+2156 YTLVDEHGAPI

-2176 TINKAVMTANIGK
+2176 TINKARMTANVGK
-2189 AQRDFDNTSTI
+2189 AQRNFDNTSTI

-2217 TLPLSSGAL
+2217 TLTLSSGAL
-2226 DKINGQ
+2226 DRLNGQ
-2232 YGKGSEDAFTPDPH
+2232 YGKGAEDSFTPDPH

-2257 ANALQHMADNGTTA
+2257 ADALQYMADNGTTA
-2271 EKKIAQNYT
+2271 QKKIAQNYT

-2365 KNAGKGNRTINY
+2365 KNASKGNRTINY

-2395 AQSMIVGN
+2395 AQSMIVDN
-2403 HSVAG
+2403 HSVGG

-2518 MDGKIRQRV
+2518 MAGKIRQRV

-2554 TALDD
+2554 NALDD
-2559 VELKGRDD
+2559 VEMKGRDD
-2567 ARKTGVIAGDNGNVQ
+2567 ATKTGVIAGDHGHVQ
-2582 LTGATGAY
+2582 LTNATGQY
-2590 SDPNVAR
+2590 VDQNVKR
-2597 KSDGTVTTKE
+2597 DGNGTPTTKE

-2630 HQKEGDKT
+2630 KQNGNDKT
-2638 TLAGRGV
+2638 TLVGRGI
-2645 INPKTIH
+2645 INPKLIH
-2652 AELNHD
+2652 AELHHD
-2658 TGIDKVYD
+2658 TGIDKIYN
-2666 GTTAVTDPK
+2666 GTTAVTDPNHLK
-2675 NNVQIQAGDLV
+2675 SNLRIQTGDLV
-2686 GSDTIDSIGLD
+2686 GSDTVDSIGLD
-2697 VESAV
+2697 VERAV
-2702 YRENPDGTGAEVKD
+2702 YRENPDGTGDEVKD

-2729 DYVLKWTGSHGNY
+2729 DYLLKWTGANGNY

-2760 HYAGGVP
+2760 HYAGGTP
-2767 TTTKVYDGTD
+2767 HTEKVYDGTD

-2808 VTTARYTDGVNA
+2808 ATTARYTDGVNA

-2826 ETPANH
+2826 EGPVH
-2832 TVDYTITLSTNNT
+2832 HQVDYTITLNTNNA

-2854 SSGALTDTQ
+2854 ASGALSDTQ
-2863 QGTGTITRRTLHMD
+2863 HGTGTITRRTLHMD
-2877 TPAEMAP
+2877 VPSEMAP
-2884 SDTAAEPGHTL
+2884 NDTAAEPVPTL
-2895 RPPTGDTGI
+2895 RPLTGETGLI
-2904 VGSEIPPTV
+2904 SPDVPPNV
-2913 TRRWE
+2913 HIQWE
-2918 GGKTWDEIRNTPG
+2918 GGKTWAEIRNTPG
-2931 TYHYEWVA
+2931 VYHYQWIA
-2939 SDGSAPGLYG
+2939 DDGSAAGLYG
-2949 QNYIFAG
+2949 QNYIFRP
-2956 GTLVIRSA
+2956 GTLTVGVTLPGDYQA
-2964 NPLDPSN
+2964 
-2971 SDNSDIVRTYY
+2971 
-2982 NALAEMDFIPDDY
+2982 ALADRDFIPDHLSY
-2995 AYHRASRDWDK
+2995 QRASRDWDA
-3006 THFYRDPRMEL
+3006 THFYRMSAIEL
-3017 IREKDGINLTSVP
+3017 RHEKKGVNLSRVPDYGPESRIGIPASAQEARSDVSWGLSDLSAYRETEEPSVDLT
-3030 KYSPVNYVEPEQESS
+3030 
-3045 NAVRDVTDWNDGAAA
+3045 
-3060 DPMEAAREAAA
+3060 EAAREAAMA
-3071 QIETRETDVSQRL
+3071 LESRDAGVSRIEEK
-3084 AEDTEAALTPVTAKA
+3084 TEPSLRPVASA
-3099 AATEAAGVPA
+3099 AASDTA
-3109 EGWLASRD
+3109 EPTGWLASLPS
-3117 EAAKPAATGIRIN
+3117 AAAVSDVPAALGIRIN
-3130 AQDEEVDEASLTAAA
+3130 AQDEDVDEAMLVAAE
-3145 PDRGLHIGIETV
+3145 PDRNLHIGIETM
-3157 GRAVNMRALV
+3157 GGAVNMMAMR

>member
-1 MSNSADKKWLARQ
+1 MSHSADRKWLSRQ
-14 VTIALMA
+14 VAIALMA
-21 GAVSIVPQVAQ
+21 GAVSIVPQVAY
-32 GMPQGG
+32 GMPQGVD
-38 EAIAGGATGISVPS
+38 GASAAVNAATKTMTVTG
-52 GATTMN
+52 TE
-58 ITSNATNNI
+58 TNNVV
-67 IGWEDFSIQS
+67 GWQDFSIQQQ
-77 GETVNFDNKNYLNL
+77 ETVHFSGAGKNYLNL
-91 VKGKGSSFIDGTMTA
+91 VKGQGSSFIDGTLKSD
-106 GGGNIYL
+106 GGNVYL
-113 INPNGVIFGEGA
+113 VNPNGVIFGAGA

-132 KFAASTQ
+132 TFAASTQ
-139 PIASVDQ
+139 AIDTINQ
-146 ATFSANGECPLTAAG
+146 ATFAASGSCPLSSAG
-161 TEMDVVNLIDP
+161 TTMDVVNLVDP
-172 TKGGYIKANHVEMD
+172 TKGGSIKASHVEMA

-192 MNTKSVQ
+192 LNTKSIES
-199 TTGATVNLNANT
+199 TGATVNLQSNT
-211 DATVVNAGNGYV
+211 DAAVTANGNGYV
-223 HIGYEAAVSD
+223 HIGYDAAVGD
-233 SYAAPGTT
+233 SYGAADSS
-241 ASPITLGWKVNG
+241 ASPVTLGWQVNG

-261 YMLINNAAQ
+261 YMLVNKGIQ
-270 LQNMQTKTDGN
+270 LQNMQSKTNGN
-281 YMLGRDITLTG
+281 YMLGGDITLSG

-309 TISHLKVEVSG
+309 TIYDFMTGNVMSG
-320 QYLAPHPLAGKD
+320 
-332 RNAGLFNRV
+332 NAGLFAKVEGASSANR
-341 MGTSMK
+341 
-347 PSRIENVLFAEG
+347 SRIENVLFAKTMPS
-359 EGIKSEDGYA
+359 IVTPDVISMNGYA
-369 GTVAGAA
+369 GTVAGQA
-376 NHALFQNI
+376 NNALFQNVGIKTGGKVAGRQPGSRRNTSGGLI
-384 GVKAGKKVVGYDTA
+384 GH
-398 YAGGILGQ
+398 
-406 ADEVTIRSSYNE
+406 ADEVIIRSSYNE
-418 CEVDGGGIAGS
+418 KASFGGGIVGTVTGNTHIS
-429 GSETA
+429 
-434 GHTKIQ
+434 
-440 DVYNKGT
+440 DVYNKGA
-447 VQLGIIAKNGEE
+447 VENGIIGSSKNGAVVE
-459 ATVARVYST
+459 RVYST
-468 QAAKNLLW
+468 SAAW
-476 PGWEYATTVGS
+476 DSMWTGWEGYAQNNNPLPLTGNLNGYFYFSDKPQPQASGS
-487 TTPKPEN
+487 AQVHTGLKPEYKRYETFIEGAN
-494 EKGKLYFSGTTEAS
+494 TGT
-508 IHGGTVQLALAEDC
+508 
-522 QRYGTFFHETA
+522 
-533 YKTNSGATYTVKPWG
+533 YKVEPWG
-548 SEHISADGGARTT
+548 ADHISEDGGARTT
-561 WRIHSDVGGK
+561 WRIRSNGE
-571 SLPTLTAFYRGIV
+571 LPTLTAFYRGIV
-584 AVKYHY
+584 AVKYEY
-590 TMGESSNPTA
+590 TMGDQA
-600 QSGNNWDKG
+600 AIGDIAHQGKNWEKEN
-609 YHPKA
+609 YHPQET
-614 VYNKQDVKLDHI
+614 YNRENLAIANV
-626 QYSYED
+626 QYSYGNTGNSD
-632 AASPIKTIDD
+632 
-642 RPVVN
+642 VVTAN
-647 GEMDTGKH
+647 HGTGGDTGVK
-655 NVNYSGENLSPYT
+655 NVNLRYDGKAKSHV
-668 LFRSDKYDVAGGNFT
+668 LFQSDEYDVVGGNFT
-683 IEKRKLSGSTTGTLD
+683 IQKRKLSGSTSGTLD

-712 TSGPVALFSAHG
+712 TSGPVSLFTAHG
-724 DTGILEEDKAHV
+724 DTGVVEGDKAHV

-742 TGTFYRSKAE
+742 TGTFYRSR
-752 YLAATTPD
+752 AAYD
-760 DKKKVEVKDV
+760 ALGSDKTAAEVKEV
-770 GKDYYVTLNYNGLTL
+770 GKDYYVTLNYSGLTL
-785 TDDGT
+785 TDDGS
-790 GVAKNYDFNVNAS
+790 GVAQNYDFNVAAS
-803 GSAQSEHGII
+803 GSAESEHGTI

-828 DKTYDGTTNIVNHA
+828 NKTYDGTTDIVNNA
-842 YLPANNITDDSST
+842 YSPANNITDDSSA
-855 KIVTIAGIKDNVTVG
+855 KIVTIIGVKDKVNVE
-870 YGGAVVAYDN
+870 YGGAAVAYDN

-895 GITLSGSD
+895 GIKLSGND

-913 GKVLFYHNDGA
+913 GKVLFYDNDGA
-924 NNGFDNVENNT
+924 NNSFSNVENNT

-968 KEYDATSAYTL
+968 KEYDATLAYTL

-1031 AATHASFDVTAQA
+1031 AATQASFELTAKA
-1044 AAGEEARL
+1044 DGHEDLL
-1052 DNYTYEANP
+1052 DNYTYDTTP

-1075 KMAGRIEKKNVN
+1075 KIAGRIEKKNIHATLN
-1087 AALTQTTGID
+1087 QTTGID
-1097 KVYDGNANV
+1097 KVYDGTDAV
-1106 TLLGNVSVPGLIA
+1106 TLTNNVNLPGLLT
-1119 SDGTSFTSTATYSDQ
+1119 DGTAFSSSAEYEDE
-1134 HVRWEN
+1134 HVAWAN
-1140 GQPAEKDITYTINL
+1140 GQPAAKRITYTITL
-1154 TGNKANNY
+1154 TGSKANNY
-1162 TLNNT
+1162 TLNDT
-1167 TGVTTTLAAKGTI
+1167 AGVTAALSARGTI
-1180 TPRKLIAKFADVTKA
+1180 TPKKLTAKFSDVTKV

-1202 VGANLSTDQYNGNGG
+1202 TDPTLTLTTDQYGLNGG
-1217 VVSGDT
+1217 VIAGDL
-1223 VTLTHTD
+1223 VTLTRTG
-1230 AQYDSKHVKD
+1230 ASYASKHVKD
-1240 NRPGTVNNVAY
+1240 NKGQPKTVTY
-1251 TGLAINHGDY
+1251 TGLALDNRDY
-1261 QLVDAVTG
+1261 QLVDDSG
-1269 SATTTG
+1269 NATTTG
-1275 RGNGTITQTT
+1275 KGNGTITQAT
-1285 VTANDIVWNWK
+1285 VGAGDIVWNWQK
-1296 KGADGQNVPI
+1296 DAGQNNVPI
-1306 TKVYDNDVSVNGTD
+1306 TKVYDNEASVAGRDANG
-1320 ADGNAVTVNSYL
+1320 NTVGVGTYL
-1332 RSVGVRFGSGNDAV
+1332 RSVGVRFGSGSDAV

-1355 SGAYASKNS
+1355 SGRYASQNS
-1364 QNKAAQQVTFR
+1364 QNKTAQAVTFKAR
-1375 AKYDG
+1375 YNG
-1380 PTTSHP
+1380 PTTAAP
-1386 DADADYVVADSAL
+1386 DPDADYVVSSTAL
-1399 AGGYFENGT
+1399 TAGNYLENN
-1408 DRTGVIT
+1408 DRTGIIT
-1415 PRTVTVAL
+1415 PKTVTVTVA
-1423 ANNNPT
+1423 NPNPT

-1436 DVVDGSGT
+1436 NVVNGVGT
-1444 PLTGNGLVT
+1444 PLTGEGLVH
-1453 MTGLLAD
+1453 MDGLIAGD
-1460 GTTNA
+1460 GTTNNT
-1465 STAQYTKNGAP
+1465 TAQYTKNGAA
-1476 DKHVAVDGNGAVVQ
+1476 DKHVAVDGNGAAVQ
-1490 KDVTYTIQTMGGADA
+1490 KDVTYTIQTTGGADA
-1505 TNYQFVYNGGAPI
+1505 SNYQFVYNGGAPI
-1518 AAGGTVTGKGTI
+1518 AAGGTVVGKGTI

-1542 SKDYDAKA
+1542 SKEYDGKA
-1550 EVRGIQTTDQVAPTF
+1550 EVRGIQPTDQAAPTF
-1565 TGLVGGDGHDD
+1565 IGLVTGDGHDD
-1576 TKIKGVYGQRTGS
+1576 TKIKGVYGQRSGS

-1617 YAVQNMATIT
+1617 YAVQNMATIS

-1633 VQALFGTGTINK
+1633 VQALFGTGTIHK

-1661 DKEYDGNANVLD
+1661 GKEYDGNANVLD
-1673 PSSHI
+1673 PRSHI

-1695 RLTLDYHIDSAQ
+1695 RLTLDYNIDSAQ
-1707 YDSKDVAYSGAA
+1707 YDSKDVAYSGGT

-1741 TGGTPS
+1741 IGGTPS

-1756 ITPRKIVATAT
+1756 ITPRKVVAVAAGT
-1767 EAPLNKT
+1767 LHKV
-1774 YDGTTAVKDAGGNL
+1774 YDGNVNVPG
-1788 LSGDSVVTFTR
+1788 SGDSVVTFAR
-1799 AAGHTGPA
+1799 RPGDTGDA
-1807 LVGDT
+1807 LVGGT
-1812 TNSSTAQYT
+1812 ANTSTAQYV
-1821 SKNVNRDAGGNV
+1821 SKNVNRDGAGNV

-1838 TFTAEVSDNGNYE
+1838 TFTAAVSDSGNYE
-1851 IDTSGLTGKTGIISP
+1851 IDTSGLAGKTGIISP
-1866 KGIKAEFKPVTKVYD
+1866 KGIKAEFKPVTKAYD
-1881 GNTTVTDPTKG
+1881 GNTTVTDPAKG
-1892 LVDSVASQKIGSD
+1892 LVDSVANQKISGD

-2051 DISSLNGVDQT
+2051 DISSLTGVDQT

-2093 DTTTAVVQAAG
+2093 DTTKAVVQAAG
-2104 DVKKNI
+2104 DVKKNVTI
-2110 TVAGLLSDKDGSGYT
+2110 AGLLSDKDGSDYT
-2125 VTAVYTDEN
+2125 VSAEYTDEN
-2134 AGNNKTVNYTVTLTG
+2134 AGTNKTVNYTVTLTG
-2149 DSKVNQN
+2149 DSQVNQN
-2156 YTLQLVDEHDTPI
+2156 YTLRLVDEHGTPI
-2169 AQLSGTG
+2169 AQLSGQG
-2176 TINKAVMTANIGK
+2176 TINKAVMTANVGK

-2208 VTLTGVNGQ
+2208 VTLNGVGSESL
-2217 TLPLSSGAL
+2217 TLSNGAL
-2226 DKINGQ
+2226 DKLNGQ
-2232 YGKGSEDAFTPDPH
+2232 YGTGTENAFTPDPH
-2246 AGHKAVKYQGL
+2246 AGHKAVKYQGMQD
-2257 ANALQHMADNGTTA
+2257 ALQYMADHGTAA

-2554 TALDD
+2554 NALDD

-2675 NNVQIQAGDLV
+2675 SNVRIQAGDLV

-2697 VESAV
+2697 VERAV

-2760 HYAGGVP
+2760 DYAGGTP
-2767 TTTKVYDGTD
+2767 HTEKVYDGTD

-2808 VTTARYTDGVNA
+2808 ATTARYTDGVNA

-2826 ETPANH
+2826 EGPVH
-2832 TVDYTITLSTNNT
+2832 HQVDYTITLNTNNA

-2854 SSGALTDTQ
+2854 ASGALSDTQ
-2863 QGTGTITRRTLHMD
+2863 HGTGTITRRTLHMD
-2877 TPAEMAP
+2877 VPSEMAP
-2884 SDTAAEPGHTL
+2884 NDTAAEPVPTL
-2895 RPPTGDTGI
+2895 RPLTGETGLI
-2904 VGSEIPPTV
+2904 SPDVPPNV
-2913 TRRWE
+2913 HIQWE
-2918 GGKTWDEIRNTPG
+2918 GGKTWAEIRNTPG
-2931 TYHYEWVA
+2931 VYHYQWIA
-2939 SDGSAPGLYG
+2939 DDGSAAGLYG
-2949 QNYIFAG
+2949 QNYIFRP
-2956 GTLVIRSA
+2956 GTLTIGVTLPGDYQA
-2964 NPLDPSN
+2964 
-2971 SDNSDIVRTYY
+2971 
-2982 NALAEMDFIPDDY
+2982 ALADRDFVPDHLSY
-2995 AYHRASRDWDK
+2995 QRASRDWDA
-3006 THFYRDPRMEL
+3006 THFHRMSAIELRHEKKGVNLSRVPDYGPESRIGIPPSAQGARSDVSWGLSDLSAYRETEEPSVD
-3017 IREKDGINLTSVP
+3017 LT
-3030 KYSPVNYVEPEQESS
+3030 
-3045 NAVRDVTDWNDGAAA
+3045 
-3060 DPMEAAREAAA
+3060 EAAREAAMA
-3071 QIETRETDVSQRL
+3071 LESQDAGVSRIEEK
-3084 AEDTEAALTPVTAKA
+3084 TEPSLRPVASA
-3099 AATEAAGVPA
+3099 AASDTA
-3109 EGWLASRD
+3109 EPTGWLASLPS
-3117 EAAKPAATGIRIN
+3117 AAAVSDVPAALGIRIN
-3130 AQDEEVDEASLTAAA
+3130 AQDEDVDEAMLMAAE
-3145 PDRGLHIGIETV
+3145 PDRNLRIGIETM
-3157 GRAVNMRALV
+3157 GGAVNMMAMR

>member
-21 GAVSIVPQVAQ
+21 GAVSIVPQVAY
-32 GMPQGG
+32 GMPQGMEG
-38 EAIAGGATGISVPS
+38 TAASSVNAATKTMTVTGAE
-52 GATTMN
+52 
-58 ITSNATNNI
+58 TNNI
-67 IGWEDFSIQS
+67 VGWQDFSIQQD
-77 GETVNFDNKNYLNL
+77 ETVHFADAGKNYLNL
-91 VKGKGSSFIDGTMTA
+91 VKGQGSSFIDGTLKSD
-106 GGGNIYL
+106 GGNVYL
-113 INPNGVIFGEGA
+113 VNPNGVIFGAGA
-125 KVDVGAG
+125 KVDVGAAG
-132 KFAASTQ
+132 TFAASTQ
-139 PIASVDQ
+139 AIDTINQEAFRTGGTCALSAS
-146 ATFSANGECPLTAAG
+146 G
-161 TEMDVVNLIDP
+161 TTMDVVNLIDP
-172 TKGGYIKANHVEMD
+172 TKGYIKASRVEMD

-199 TTGATVNLNANT
+199 TAGATVNLSSNT
-211 DATVVNAGNGYV
+211 ETAVVNAGNGYV
-223 HIGYEAAVSD
+223 HVGYEAAVGD
-233 SYAAPGTT
+233 SYAAPDTT
-241 ASPITLGWKVNG
+241 ASPITLGWQVNG

-261 YMLINNAAQ
+261 YMLIHNAAQ

-281 YMLGRDITLTG
+281 YMLGSDITLTG
-292 NFTPISTFSG
+292 TFTPISTFSG

-309 TISHLKVEVSG
+309 TIYDLNVLATSG
-320 QYLAPHPLAGKD
+320 D
-332 RNAGLFNRV
+332 AGLFAKV
-341 MGTSMK
+341 DGGAGV
-347 PSRIENVLFAEG
+347 SRIENVLFAKTAAATG
-359 EGIKSEDGYA
+359 NDIIATAGYA
-369 GTVAGAA
+369 GTLAGQA
-376 NHALFQNI
+376 NKALFQNVGI
-384 GVKAGKKVVGYDTA
+384 KLGGRVMGKQASLRQDTTGGLVGMVD
-398 YAGGILGQ
+398 Q
-406 ADEVTIRSSYNE
+406 VTIRSSYNE
-418 CEVDGGGIAGS
+418 KESLGGGIVGTV
-429 GSETA
+429 TA
-434 GHTKIQ
+434 NTRIS
-440 DVYNKGT
+440 DVYNKGIAEY
-447 VQLGIIAKNGEE
+447 GIIGSALNSSEVK
-459 ATVARVYST
+459 RVYST
-468 QAAKNLLW
+468 HANKDKMWTGWTGYKVNAAEQTPNLN
-476 PGWEYATTVGS
+476 GYF
-487 TTPKPEN
+487 
-494 EKGKLYFSGTTEAS
+494 YFSNEA
-508 IHGGTVQLALAEDC
+508 QP
-522 QRYGTFFHETA
+522 
-533 YKTNSGATYTVKPWG
+533 NSGGSPGGSAVVYTGLTSLYKRYETFVDGANFGGFKVNSWG
-548 SEHISADGGARTT
+548 SDHISSTGGSRTT
-561 WRIHSDVGGK
+561 WRIRSN
-571 SLPTLTAFYRGIV
+571 SELPTLTAFYRGIV
-584 AVKYHY
+584 AVKYEY
-590 TMGESSNPTA
+590 TMGDAASIGDIAHQGKNWEKEGYNP
-600 QSGNNWDKG
+600 KE
-609 YHPKA
+609 
-614 VYNKQDVKLDHI
+614 VYNGTNLAIDNV
-626 QYSYED
+626 QYSYGNTGD
-632 AASPIKTIDD
+632 SNVITANHGT
-642 RPVVN
+642 
-647 GEMDTGKH
+647 GGDTGVK
-655 NVNYSGENLSPYT
+655 NVNLTYDGKAKSHV
-668 LFRSDKYDVAGGNFT
+668 LFQSDQYDVAGGNFT

-712 TSGPVALFSAHG
+712 TSGPVSLFPAHG
-724 DTGILEEDKAHV
+724 DTGVVEGDKAHV

-742 TGTFYRSKAE
+742 TGTFYRSKAA
-752 YLAATTPD
+752 YKAATTPG

-770 GKDYYVTLNYNGLTL
+770 GKNYYVTLNYSGLTL
-785 TDDGT
+785 TDDGS
-790 GVAKNYDFNVNAS
+790 GVAQNYDFNVAAS
-803 GSAQSEHGII
+803 GSAESEHGTI

-828 DKTYDGTTNIVNHA
+828 DKTYDGTTNIVNNA
-842 YLPANNITDDSST
+842 YSPANNITDDSST
-855 KIVTIAGIKDNVTVG
+855 KIVTIAGVKDKVNIE
-870 YGGAVVAYDN
+870 YGGAAVAYDN

-924 NNGFDNVENNT
+924 SNGFDNVENNT

-968 KEYDATSAYTL
+968 KEYDATSSYTL

-992 SGIIAADKPY
+992 SGIIAEDKPY

-1044 AAGEEARL
+1044 TAGEEDRL
-1052 DNYTYEANP
+1052 DNYTYDAAP
-1061 TVSSASIRTGTGAA
+1061 TVGSASIRTGTGAA

-1087 AALTQTTGID
+1087 ASLTRTTGID

-1106 TLLGNVSVPGLIA
+1106 TLPGNVSVPGLIA

-1162 TLNNT
+1162 TLNHT

-1217 VVSGDT
+1217 VIAGDT

-1261 QLVDAVTG
+1261 QLVDAATG
-1269 SATTTG
+1269 NATTTG
-1275 RGNGTITQTT
+1275 RGNGTITQAT
-1285 VTANDIVWNWK
+1285 VTANDIVWNWQ

-1306 TKVYDNDVSVNGTD
+1306 TKVYDNDASVTGTD
-1320 ADGNAVTVNSYL
+1320 EHGNAVTVNSYL
-1332 RSVGVRFGSGNDAV
+1332 RSVGVRFGSGSDAV

-1399 AGGYFENGT
+1399 TGGYFENST

-1542 SKDYDAKA
+1542 SKDYDGKA

-1707 YDSKDVAYSGAA
+1707 YDSKDVAYSGGA

-1838 TFTAEVSDNGNYE
+1838 TFTAGVSDNGNYE

-1881 GNTTVTDPTKG
+1881 GNTTVTGPTKG

-1956 ALAVDPAGYS
+1956 ALAVDPAGYC

-1973 ITQKVLTGSN
+1973 ITQKVLTGTN
-1983 LKFFFNSI
+1983 LKFFFKPI
-1991 TKEYDATTAVNNAEA
+1991 EKEYDATRGVENAEA
-2006 GINRV
+2006 GIDHV
-2011 ELDGVLSNLVY
+2011 ELDGAASNIVY
-2022 TIKKAQYEDKDAG
+2022 TVKKAQYDTKDAG
-2035 NGKRVDY
+2035 IGKQVEY
-2042 TIGIDKDNY
+2042 TIGLDKENY
-2051 DISSLNGVDQT
+2051 DISGLSGVDQT
-2062 NGTFTQSTT
+2062 NGTFTAAATT
-2071 GAITPKTVT
+2071 GKITPKTIT

-2104 DVKKNI
+2104 DVKKNV

-2156 YTLQLVDEHDTPI
+2156 YTLQLVDEHSTPI

-2217 TLPLSSGAL
+2217 TLTLSSGAL
-2226 DKINGQ
+2226 DQINGQ

-2257 ANALQHMADNGTTA
+2257 ANALQYMADNGTTA

-2675 NNVQIQAGDLV
+2675 SNVRIQAGDLV

-2697 VESAV
+2697 VERAV

-2832 TVDYTITLSTNNT
+2832 TVDYTITLNTNNA

-2854 SSGALTDTQ
+2854 NSGALTDTQ
-2863 QGTGTITRRTLHMD
+2863 HGTGTITRRTLHID

-2895 RPPTGDTGI
+2895 RSPTGDTGI

-3045 NAVRDVTDWNDGAAA
+3045 NAVRGVADWNDGAAA

-3071 QIETRETDVSQRL
+3071 QIETRETNVSQRL

>member
-1 MSNSADKKWLARQ
+1 MSHSADRKWLSRQ
-14 VTIALMA
+14 VAIALMA
-21 GAVSIVPQVAQ
+21 GAVSIVPQVAY
-32 GMPQGG
+32 GMPQGVD
-38 EAIAGGATGISVPS
+38 GASAAVNAATKTMTVTG
-52 GATTMN
+52 TE
-58 ITSNATNNI
+58 TNNVV
-67 IGWEDFSIQS
+67 GWQDFSIQQQ
-77 GETVNFDNKNYLNL
+77 ETVHFSGAGKNYLNL
-91 VKGKGSSFIDGTMTA
+91 VKGQGSSFIDGTLKSD
-106 GGGNIYL
+106 GGNVYL
-113 INPNGVIFGEGA
+113 VNPNGVIFGAGA

-132 KFAASTQ
+132 TFAASTQ
-139 PIASVDQ
+139 AIDTINQ
-146 ATFSANGECPLTAAG
+146 ATFAATGSCPLSSAG
-161 TEMDVVNLIDP
+161 TTMDVVNLVDP
-172 TKGGYIKANHVEMD
+172 TKGGSIKASHVEMA

-192 MNTKSVQ
+192 LNTKSIES
-199 TTGATVNLNANT
+199 TGAMVNLQSNT
-211 DATVVNAGNGYV
+211 DAAVTANGNGYV
-223 HIGYEAAVSD
+223 HIGYDAAVGD
-233 SYAAPGTT
+233 SYGAADSS
-241 ASPITLGWKVNG
+241 ASPVTLGWQVNG

-261 YMLINNAAQ
+261 YMLVNKGIQ
-270 LQNMQTKTDGN
+270 LQNMQSKTNGN
-281 YMLGRDITLTG
+281 YMLGGDITLSG

-309 TISHLKVEVSG
+309 TIYDFMTGNVMSG
-320 QYLAPHPLAGKD
+320 
-332 RNAGLFNRV
+332 NAGLFAKVEGASSANR
-341 MGTSMK
+341 
-347 PSRIENVLFAEG
+347 SRIENVLFAKTMPS
-359 EGIKSEDGYA
+359 IVTPDVISMNGYA
-369 GTVAGAA
+369 GTVAGQA
-376 NHALFQNI
+376 NNALFQNVGIKTGGKVAGRQPGSRRNTSGGLI
-384 GVKAGKKVVGYDTA
+384 GH
-398 YAGGILGQ
+398 
-406 ADEVTIRSSYNE
+406 ADEVIIRSSYNE
-418 CEVDGGGIAGS
+418 KASFGGGIVGTVTGNTHIS
-429 GSETA
+429 
-434 GHTKIQ
+434 
-440 DVYNKGT
+440 DVYNKGA
-447 VQLGIIAKNGEE
+447 VENGIIGSSKNGAVVE
-459 ATVARVYST
+459 RVYST
-468 QAAKNLLW
+468 SAAQDSMW
-476 PGWEYATTVGS
+476 TGWEGYAQNNIPQTGNLNGYFYFSDKPQPQASGS
-487 TTPKPEN
+487 TQVHTGLKPEYKRY
-494 EKGKLYFSGTTEAS
+494 ETFIEGADIGT
-508 IHGGTVQLALAEDC
+508 
-522 QRYGTFFHETA
+522 
-533 YKTNSGATYTVKPWG
+533 YKVEPWG
-548 SEHISADGGARTT
+548 ADHISEDGGARTT
-561 WRIHSDVGGK
+561 WRIRSNGE
-571 SLPTLTAFYRGIV
+571 LPTLTAFYRGIV
-584 AVKYHY
+584 AVKYEY
-590 TMGESSNPTA
+590 TMGDQA
-600 QSGNNWDKG
+600 AIGDIAHQGKNWEKEN
-609 YHPKA
+609 YHPQET
-614 VYNKQDVKLDHI
+614 YNRENLAIANV
-626 QYSYED
+626 QYSYGNTGNSD
-632 AASPIKTIDD
+632 
-642 RPVVN
+642 VVTAN
-647 GEMDTGKH
+647 HGTGGDTGVK
-655 NVNYSGENLSPYT
+655 NVNLTYDSKAKSHV
-668 LFRSDKYDVAGGNFT
+668 LFQSDQYDVAGGDFT
-683 IEKRKLSGSTTGTLD
+683 IEKRKLSGSTMGTLD

-712 TSGPVALFSAHG
+712 TSGPVSLFPAHG
-724 DTGILEEDKAHV
+724 DTGVIEGDKAHV
-736 QVTGTV
+736 RVTGSV
-742 TGTFYRSKAE
+742 TGKFYRSRAE
-752 YLAATTPD
+752 YDALGSDKTAA
-760 DKKKVEVKDV
+760 EVKEV
-770 GKDYYVTLNYNGLTL
+770 GKDYYVTLNYSGLTL
-785 TDDGT
+785 ADDGS
-790 GVAKNYDFNVNAS
+790 GVAQNYDLNVHTS
-803 GSAQSEHGII
+803 GSASSEHGMI

-828 DKTYDGTTNIVNHA
+828 DKTYDGTTTIVNNA
-842 YLPANNITDDSST
+842 YSPASNITDNLAAQKT
-855 KIVTIAGIKDNVTVG
+855 TIPTINADKVNVE
-870 YGGAVVAYDN
+870 YGGAAVAYDN

-913 GKVLFYHNDGA
+913 GKVLFYDNDGA
-924 NNGFDNVENNT
+924 NNGFSNVENT
-935 SHALV
+935 TTHALV
-940 ATGTILRRT
+940 GTGTILRRT

-956 LKNGGGETVTPS
+956 MKNGGGETVTPS
-968 KEYDATSAYTL
+968 KEYDATSGYTL

-992 SGIIAADKPY
+992 SGIIAEDKPH

-1008 AGAKFLDGSG
+1008 AGAKFLDSSG
-1018 NETSDASDSGYTT
+1018 TETADASDSGYAT
-1031 AATHASFDVTAQA
+1031 AATQASFDITAQA
-1044 AAGEEARL
+1044 TAGEEDRL
-1052 DNYTYEANP
+1052 DNYTYDVAP
-1061 TVSSASIRTGTGAA
+1061 TVSSASIRNGTGAA

-1087 AALTQTTGID
+1087 AALTKTTGID
-1097 KVYDGNANV
+1097 KVYDGNADV
-1106 TLLGNVSVPGLIA
+1106 TLTGNVSVPGLIP
-1119 SDGTSFTSTATYSDQ
+1119 SDGTGVNEAATYSDQ

-1140 GQPAEKDITYTINL
+1140 GQPAEKDITYTITL
-1154 TGNKANNY
+1154 TGSKANNY
-1162 TLNNT
+1162 TLNHT
-1167 TGVTTTLAAKGTI
+1167 TGVMATMKAKGTI
-1180 TPRKLIAKFADVTKA
+1180 TPKKLTAKFADVTKA

-1202 VGANLSTDQYNGNGG
+1202 IGANLSTDQYNGNGG
-1217 VVSGDT
+1217 IIAGDT

-1230 AQYDSKHVKD
+1230 AQYASKHVKD

-1261 QLVDAVTG
+1261 QLVDAATG
-1269 SATTTG
+1269 NATTTG
-1275 RGNGTITQTT
+1275 RGNGTITQAT
-1285 VTANDIVWNWK
+1285 VTANDIVWNWQ

-1306 TKVYDNDVSVNGTD
+1306 TKVYDNGTSVNGTD
-1320 ADGNAVTVNSYL
+1320 AEGHAMTVNSYL
-1332 RSVGVRFGSGNDAV
+1332 RSVGVRFGSGSDAV

-1355 SGAYASKNS
+1355 SGTYASQNS

-1386 DADADYVVADSAL
+1386 DADADYMVADSAL
-1399 AGGYFENGT
+1399 TGGYFENGT
-1408 DRTGVIT
+1408 ERTGVIT

-1423 ANNNPT
+1423 ANPNPT

-1436 DVVDGSGT
+1436 NVVDGSGT
-1444 PLTGNGLVT
+1444 SLTGNGLVT
-1453 MTGLLAD
+1453 MTGLLGD

-1465 STAQYTKNGAP
+1465 STAQYTKNGVA
-1476 DKHVAVDGNGAVVQ
+1476 DKHVTVDGNGAVVQ
-1490 KDVTYTIQTMGGADA
+1490 KDVTYTIRTAGGADA
-1505 TNYQFVYNGGAPI
+1505 SNYQFVYNGGAPI
-1518 AAGGTVTGKGTI
+1518 AVGGTVVGKGTI
-1530 NKKQLTVTFAPV
+1530 HKKQLTVTFAPV
-1542 SKDYDAKA
+1542 SKEYDGKA
-1550 EVRGIQTTDQVAPTF
+1550 DVRGIQLTDKVVSTF
-1565 TGLVGGDGHDD
+1565 TGLVGGEGHDD
-1576 TKIKGVYGQRTGS
+1576 TKIKGVYGQRIGS

-1599 KDVEYT
+1599 KNVEYT

-1627 HGGGTT
+1627 HGDGTT
-1633 VQALFGTGTINK
+1633 VQALFGAGEISK

-1653 KFGLQNGI
+1653 QFNLQNGI
-1661 DKEYDGNANVLD
+1661 DKEYDGNANVLN

-1695 RLTLDYHIDSAQ
+1695 RLTLDYDIDSAQ
-1707 YDSKDVAYSGAA
+1707 YDSKDVAYSGGA

-1747 QFTKTATGT
+1747 QFTKAATGT
-1756 ITPRKIVATAT
+1756 ITRRKIVAAVTGT
-1767 EAPLNKT
+1767 PLNKT

-1799 AAGHTGPA
+1799 ATGHTGAA

-1838 TFTAEVSDNGNYE
+1838 TFTAGVSDSGNYE
-1851 IDTSGLTGKTGIISP
+1851 IDSSGLAGQTGIISP
-1866 KGIKAEFKPVTKVYD
+1866 KGIKAEFKPVTKEYD
-1881 GNTTVTDPTKG
+1881 GNTTVTDSAKG

-1905 AVDLNTDYDAQYRSP
+1905 DVDLNTDYNAQYRSP

-1927 GTQDNVVYSH
+1927 GTQDNVVYGH
-1937 LRLIGGDAGN
+1937 LRLTGGDAGN

-1956 ALAVDPAGYS
+1956 ALAVNPAGYS

-1983 LKFFFNSI
+1983 LTFFFNSI

-2093 DTTTAVVQAAG
+2093 DTATAVVQAAG
-2104 DVKKNI
+2104 DVKKNV

-2156 YTLQLVDEHDTPI
+2156 YTLQLIDEHGTPI

-2217 TLPLSSGAL
+2217 TLTLSSGAL
-2226 DKINGQ
+2226 DQINGQ

-2257 ANALQHMADNGTTA
+2257 PDALQYMADNGTA
-2271 EKKIAQNYT
+2271 GEKKIAQNYT

-2344 YVTVGSQNIEIM
+2344 YARVGGQDIEIM

-2395 AQSMIVGN
+2395 AQSMIVGD

-2414 TIKVKTDGAYDKIY
+2414 TIKVKTDVAYNKIY

-2465 IEYDSE
+2465 MAYDSE

-2554 TALDD
+2554 NALDD
-2559 VELKGRDD
+2559 VEMKGRDD

-2582 LTGATGAY
+2582 LTNATGAY
-2590 SDPNVAR
+2590 SDKNVAR
-2597 KSDGTVTTKE
+2597 KDDGTVTTKE

-2630 HQKEGDKT
+2630 KQNGNDKT
-2638 TLAGRGV
+2638 TLVGRGI
-2645 INPKTIH
+2645 INSKLIH
-2652 AELNHD
+2652 AELNHN

-2666 GTTAVTDPK
+2666 GTTAVTDPTHLK
-2675 NNVQIQAGDLV
+2675 SNIQFQAGDLV
-2686 GSDTIDSIGLD
+2686 GGDTIDSIGLD
-2697 VESAV
+2697 VERAV

-2716 AGKNGG
+2716 AGKNSG

-2729 DYVLKWTGSHGNY
+2729 DYVLKWTGAKGNY
-2742 ELASF
+2742 ELAFF

-2760 HYAGGVP
+2760 TYAGGAP

-2777 AVKQADA
+2777 AVRQEDA

-2791 FNDAVYRKDYT
+2791 FDDAVYRKDYT

-2826 ETPANH
+2826 EGPVH
-2832 TVDYTITLSTNNT
+2832 HQVDYTITLNTNNA

-2854 SSGALTDTQ
+2854 ASGALSDTQ
-2863 QGTGTITRRTLHMD
+2863 HGTGTITRRTLHMD
-2877 TPAEMAP
+2877 VPSEMAP
-2884 SDTAAEPGHTL
+2884 NDTAAEPVPTL
-2895 RPPTGDTGI
+2895 RPLTGETGLI
-2904 VGSEIPPTV
+2904 SPDVSPNVHIQ
-2913 TRRWE
+2913 WE
-2918 GGKTWDEIRNTPG
+2918 GGKTWAEIRNTPG
-2931 TYHYEWVA
+2931 VYHYQWIA
-2939 SDGSAPGLYG
+2939 DDGSAAGLYG
-2949 QNYIFAG
+2949 QNYIFRP
-2956 GTLVIRSA
+2956 GTLTVGVTLPGDYQA
-2964 NPLDPSN
+2964 
-2971 SDNSDIVRTYY
+2971 
-2982 NALAEMDFIPDDY
+2982 ALADRDFVPDHLSY
-2995 AYHRASRDWDK
+2995 QRASRDWDA
-3006 THFYRDPRMEL
+3006 THFYRMSAIEL
-3017 IREKDGINLTSVP
+3017 RHEKKGVNLSRVPDYGPESRIGIPASAQGARSDVSWGLSDLSAYRETEEPSVDLT
-3030 KYSPVNYVEPEQESS
+3030 
-3045 NAVRDVTDWNDGAAA
+3045 
-3060 DPMEAAREAAA
+3060 EAAREAAMA
-3071 QIETRETDVSQRL
+3071 LESQDAGVSRIEEK
-3084 AEDTEAALTPVTAKA
+3084 TEPSLRPVASA
-3099 AATEAAGVPA
+3099 AASDTA
-3109 EGWLASRD
+3109 EPTGWLASLPS
-3117 EAAKPAATGIRIN
+3117 AAAVSDVPAALGIRIN
-3130 AQDEEVDEASLTAAA
+3130 AQDEDVDEAMLVAAE
-3145 PDRGLHIGIETV
+3145 PDRNLHIGIETM
-3157 GRAVNMRALV
+3157 GGAVNMMAMR

>member
-38 EAIAGGATGISVPS
+38 EAIVGGATGISVPS

-58 ITSNATNNI
+58 ITSNTTNNI

-91 VKGKGSSFIDGTMTA
+91 VRGKGSSFIDGTMTA

-146 ATFSANGECPLTAAG
+146 TTFSNTGECPLTATGA
-161 TEMDVVNLIDP
+161 EMDVVNLIDP
-172 TKGGYIKANHVEMD
+172 TKGYIKASHVEMD

-199 TTGATVNLNANT
+199 TAGATVNLNSNT
-211 DATVVNAGNGYV
+211 DAAVVNAGNGYV
-223 HIGYEAAVSD
+223 HVGYEAAVGD
-233 SYAAPGTT
+233 SYAAPDDTK
-241 ASPITLGWKVNG
+241 SPITLGWQVNG
-253 ALATEANA
+253 ASAAAANA
-261 YMLINNAAQ
+261 YMLVNNAAQ

-292 NFTPISTFSG
+292 SFTPIATFSG

-309 TISHLKVEVSG
+309 TIYDLNVFTTSG
-320 QYLAPHPLAGKD
+320 D
-332 RNAGLFNRV
+332 AGLFAKV
-341 MGTSMK
+341 DGGAGV
-347 PSRIENVLFAEG
+347 SRIENVLFAKGAMSPEANVR
-359 EGIKSEDGYA
+359 STAGYA
-369 GTVAGAA
+369 GTVAGQA
-376 NHALFQNI
+376 NKALLQNI
-384 GVKAGKKVVGYDTA
+384 GVKAGGDVTGPTVSQAGGLVGY
-398 YAGGILGQ
+398 

-418 CEVDGGGIAGS
+418 RKVYGGGIIGEATS
-429 GSETA
+429 NTHIS
-434 GHTKIQ
+434 
-440 DVYNKGT
+440 DVYNKGE
-447 VQLGIIAKNGEE
+447 VEYGIVNLRNSAVIE
-459 ATVARVYST
+459 RVYST
-468 QAAKNLLW
+468 HANQDKMWTGWTGYKVNAAEQTPNLNGYFYFSNEAQPNSGGS
-476 PGWEYATTVGS
+476 PGGS
-487 TTPKPEN
+487 AQVHTGLKPEY
-494 EKGKLYFSGTTEAS
+494 K
-508 IHGGTVQLALAEDC
+508 
-522 QRYGTFFHETA
+522 RYETFIDGA
-533 YKTNSGATYTVKPWG
+533 KTGTYTVTPWG
-548 SEHISADGGARTT
+548 SEHISSTGGSRTT
-561 WRIHSDVGGK
+561 WRIRSN
-571 SLPTLTAFYRGIV
+571 SELPTLTAFYRGIV
-584 AVKYHY
+584 AVKYEY
-590 TMGESSNPTA
+590 TMGDAASIGDIAHQGKNWEKEGYNP
-600 QSGNNWDKG
+600 KE
-609 YHPKA
+609 
-614 VYNKQDVKLDHI
+614 VYNGTNLAIDNV
-626 QYSYED
+626 QYSYGNTGD
-632 AASPIKTIDD
+632 SNVITANHGT
-642 RPVVN
+642 
-647 GEMDTGKH
+647 GGDTGLK
-655 NVNYSGENLSPYT
+655 NVNLTHDSKAKAHV
-668 LFRSDKYDVAGGNFT
+668 LFQSDQYDVAGGDFT
-683 IEKRKLSGSTTGTLD
+683 IEKRKLSGSTSGTLD

-712 TSGPVALFSAHG
+712 TSGPVSLFAAHG
-724 DTGILEEDKAHV
+724 DTGVVEGDKAHV

-742 TGTFYRSKAE
+742 TGTFYRSKTE
-752 YLAATTPD
+752 YKAATTPG

-770 GKDYYVTLNYNGLTL
+770 GKNYYVTLNYSGLTL
-785 TDDGT
+785 TDDGS
-790 GVAKNYDFNVNAS
+790 GVAQNYDFNVAAS
-803 GSAQSEHGII
+803 GSAESEHGTI

-828 DKTYDGTTNIVNHA
+828 DKTYDGTTTIVNNA
-842 YLPANNITDDSST
+842 YSPASNITDNLAAQKT
-855 KIVTIAGIKDNVTVG
+855 TIPTINSDKVNVE
-870 YGGAVVAYDN
+870 YGGAAVAYDN

-949 VKADGFV
+949 IKADGFV
-956 LKNGGGETVTPS
+956 MQNGQGQPVTPS

-979 PAGHSLVQDAAGE
+979 PAGHSIVQNA
-992 SGIIAADKPY
+992 SGDSGVIEADKPY
-1002 ISFAPG
+1002 IRFEPG
-1008 AGAKFLDGSG
+1008 TGAKFLDGSG
-1018 NETSDASDSGYTT
+1018 VETSDATDSGYTT
-1031 AATHASFDVTAQA
+1031 AATQASFDLTAKA
-1044 AAGEEARL
+1044 DGHEDLL
-1052 DNYTYEANP
+1052 DNYTYDTTP
-1061 TVSSASIRTGTGAA
+1061 TVGSASIRTGTGAA

-1106 TLLGNVSVPGLIA
+1106 TLPGNVRVSGLIA
-1119 SDGTSFTSTATYSDQ
+1119 SDGTTFTPTATYSDQ

-1154 TGNKANNY
+1154 TGSKANNY
-1162 TLNNT
+1162 TLNHT
-1167 TGVTTTLAAKGTI
+1167 TGITTTLAAKGTI
-1180 TPRKLIAKFADVTKA
+1180 TPKKLIAKFADVTKA

-1217 VVSGDT
+1217 VIAGDT
-1223 VTLTHTD
+1223 LTLTHTD
-1230 AQYDSKHVKD
+1230 AQYASKHVKD

-1251 TGLAINHGDY
+1251 TGLAINHRDY
-1261 QLVDAVTG
+1261 QLVDAATG
-1269 SATTTG
+1269 NATTTG
-1275 RGNGTITQTT
+1275 RGNGTITQAT
-1285 VTANDIVWNWK
+1285 VTANDIVWNWQ

-1306 TKVYDNDVSVNGTD
+1306 TKVYDNDASVTGTD
-1320 ADGNAVTVNSYL
+1320 EHGNAVTVNSYL
-1332 RSVGVRFGSGNDAV
+1332 RSVGVRFGTGNDAV

-1399 AGGYFENGT
+1399 TGGYFENGT

-1423 ANNNPT
+1423 ANHNPT

-1436 DVVDGSGT
+1436 NVVDGSGT

-1465 STAQYTKNGAP
+1465 STAQYTKNGVA

-1490 KDVTYTIQTMGGADA
+1490 KDVTYTIQTTGGADPS
-1505 TNYQFVYNGGAPI
+1505 NYQFVYNGGAPV
-1518 AAGGTVTGKGTI
+1518 AAGGTVVGKGTI

-1542 SKDYDAKA
+1542 SKEYDGKA
-1550 EVRGIQTTDQVAPTF
+1550 EVRGIQPTDQVASTF
-1565 TGLVGGDGHDD
+1565 TGLVTGDGHDD

-1589 TFTANANAGT
+1589 TFTANANAGA
-1599 KDVEYT
+1599 KNVEYT

-1633 VQALFGTGTINK
+1633 VQALFGTGTIHK
-1645 RNINAADV
+1645 RNINAANV
-1653 KFGLQNGI
+1653 QFGLQNGI

-1673 PSSHI
+1673 PRSHI

-1695 RLTLDYHIDSAQ
+1695 RLTLDYNIDSAQ
-1707 YDSKDVAYSGAA
+1707 YDSKDVAYSGGGA

-1756 ITPRKIVATAT
+1756 ITPRRIVAAVTGT
-1767 EAPLNKT
+1767 PLNKT
-1774 YDGTTAVKDAGGNL
+1774 YDGTRAVKDAGGNL

-1799 AAGHTGPA
+1799 ATGYTGAA

-1838 TFTAEVSDNGNYE
+1838 TFTAGVSDNGNYE
-1851 IDTSGLTGKTGIISP
+1851 IDTSGLAGKTGIINP
-1866 KGIKAEFKPVTKVYD
+1866 KGIKAEFKLVTKEYD
-1881 GNTTVTDPTKG
+1881 GNTTVTDPAKG
-1892 LVDSVASQKIGSD
+1892 LVDSVASQKFAGD
-1905 AVDLNTDYDAQYRSP
+1905 ALDLNTDYDAQYRSP

-1937 LRLIGGDAGN
+1937 LRLTGGDAGN

-2062 NGTFTQSTT
+2062 SGTFTQSTT
-2071 GAITPKTVT
+2071 GAITPKTVK

-2093 DTTTAVVQAAG
+2093 DTTTAVVQAVG
-2104 DVKKNI
+2104 DVKKNV

-2156 YTLQLVDEHDTPI
+2156 YTLQLVDENSTPI

-2217 TLPLSSGAL
+2217 TLTLSSGAL
-2226 DKINGQ
+2226 DQINGQ

-2257 ANALQHMADNGTTA
+2257 ANALQYMADNGTTA

-2403 HSVAG
+2403 HSVDG

-2428 DGTKTVYDAG
+2428 DGTKTVYGAG

-2451 EADRNQGVKVTTDS
+2451 EVDRNQGVKVTTDS

-2554 TALDD
+2554 TALGD

-2675 NNVQIQAGDLV
+2675 SNVRIQAGDLV

-2697 VESAV
+2697 VERAV

-2826 ETPANH
+2826 EMPANH

-2854 SSGALTDTQ
+2854 NSGALTDTQ
-2863 QGTGTITRRTLHMD
+2863 HGTGTITRRTLHMD

-2918 GGKTWDEIRNTPG
+2918 GGTKTWDEIRNTPG
-2931 TYHYEWVA
+2931 TYHYDWVA

-2971 SDNSDIVRTYY
+2971 PGNSDIVRTYY

-3045 NAVRDVTDWNDGAAA
+3045 NAVRGVADWNDGAAA

-3117 EAAKPAATGIRIN
+3117 EVAKPAATGIRIN

>member
-58 ITSNATNNI
+58 ITSNTTNNI

-91 VKGKGSSFIDGTMTA
+91 VRGKGSSFIDGTMTA

-146 ATFSANGECPLTAAG
+146 TTFSAMGECPLTATGA
-161 TEMDVVNLIDP
+161 EMDVVNLIDP
-172 TKGGYIKANHVEMD
+172 TKGYIKASHVEMD

-199 TTGATVNLNANT
+199 TAGATVNLNSNT
-211 DATVVNAGNGYV
+211 DAAVVNAGNGYV
-223 HIGYEAAVSD
+223 HIGYEAAVGD
-233 SYAAPGTT
+233 SYAAPDTI
-241 ASPITLGWKVNG
+241 ASPITLGWQVNG
-253 ALATEANA
+253 ASAAAANA
-261 YMLINNAAQ
+261 YMLVNNAAQ
-270 LQNMQTKTDGN
+270 LQNIETKTDGN

-292 NFTPISTFSG
+292 SFTPISTFSG

-309 TISHLKVEVSG
+309 TIYDLNVFTTLG
-320 QYLAPHPLAGKD
+320 D
-332 RNAGLFNRV
+332 AGLFAKV
-341 MGTSMK
+341 DGGAGV
-347 PSRIENVLFAEG
+347 SRIENVLFAKGAMSPEATVG
-359 EGIKSEDGYA
+359 STGGYA
-369 GTVAGAA
+369 GTVAGQA
-376 NHALFQNI
+376 NKALLQNI
-384 GVKAGKKVVGYDTA
+384 GVKAGGDVTGPTVSQAGGLVGY
-398 YAGGILGQ
+398 

-418 CEVDGGGIAGS
+418 RKVYGGGIIGEATS
-429 GSETA
+429 NTHIS
-434 GHTKIQ
+434 
-440 DVYNKGT
+440 DVYNKGE
-447 VQLGIIAKNGEE
+447 VEYGIVNLRNSAVIE
-459 ATVARVYST
+459 RVYST
-468 QAAKNLLW
+468 HANQDKMWTGWTGYKVNAAEQTPNLNGYFYFSNEAQPNSGGS
-476 PGWEYATTVGS
+476 PGGS
-487 TTPKPEN
+487 AQVHTGLKPEY
-494 EKGKLYFSGTTEAS
+494 K
-508 IHGGTVQLALAEDC
+508 
-522 QRYGTFFHETA
+522 RYETFIDGA
-533 YKTNSGATYTVKPWG
+533 KTGTYTVTPWG
-548 SEHISADGGARTT
+548 SEHISSTGGARTT
-561 WRIHSDVGGK
+561 WRIHSNNE
-571 SLPTLTAFYRGIV
+571 LPTLTAFYRGIV
-584 AVKYHY
+584 AVKYEY
-590 TMGESSNPTA
+590 TMGDAASIGDIAHQGKNWEKEGYNP
-600 QSGNNWDKG
+600 KE
-609 YHPKA
+609 
-614 VYNKQDVKLDHI
+614 VYNGTNLAINNV
-626 QYSYED
+626 QYSYGSTGD
-632 AASPIKTIDD
+632 ANVITANHGTS
-642 RPVVN
+642 
-647 GEMDTGKH
+647 GDTGVK
-655 NVNYSGENLSPYT
+655 NVNLTYDNKAKAHV
-668 LFRSDKYDVAGGNFT
+668 LFQSDQYDVAGGDFT
-683 IEKRKLSGSTTGTLD
+683 IEKRKLSGSTSGTLD

-712 TSGPVALFSAHG
+712 TSGPVSLFPAHG
-724 DTGILEEDKAHV
+724 DTGVIEGDKDHV
-736 QVTGTV
+736 QVTGNV
-742 TGTFYRSKAE
+742 TGTFYRSKAA
-752 YLAATTPD
+752 YNNALTPA

-770 GKDYYVTLNYNGLTL
+770 GKNYYVTLNYSGLTL
-785 TDDGT
+785 TDDGS
-790 GVAKNYDFNVNAS
+790 GVAQNYDFNVAAS
-803 GSAQSEHGII
+803 GSAESEHGTI

-828 DKTYDGTTNIVNHA
+828 DKTYDGTTNIVNNA
-842 YLPANNITDDSST
+842 YSPANNITDDSST

-870 YGGAVVAYDN
+870 YGGAAVAYDN

-895 GITLSGSD
+895 GMTLSGSD

-913 GKVLFYHNDGA
+913 GKVLFYNNDGA

-968 KEYDATSAYTL
+968 KEYDATSSYTL

-992 SGIIAADKPY
+992 SGIIAEDKPY

-1162 TLNNT
+1162 TLNHT

-1217 VVSGDT
+1217 VIAGDT

-1230 AQYDSKHVKD
+1230 AQYASKHVKD

-1251 TGLAINHGDY
+1251 TGLAINHRDY
-1261 QLVDAVTG
+1261 QLVDAATG
-1269 SATTTG
+1269 NATTTG
-1275 RGNGTITQTT
+1275 RGNGTITQAT
-1285 VTANDIVWNWK
+1285 VTANDIVWNWQ

-1306 TKVYDNDVSVNGTD
+1306 TKVYDNDASVNGTD
-1320 ADGNAVTVNSYL
+1320 EHGNAVTVNSYL
-1332 RSVGVRFGSGNDAV
+1332 RSVGVRFGTGNDAV

-1399 AGGYFENGT
+1399 TGGYFENGT

-1423 ANNNPT
+1423 ANHNPT

-1436 DVVDGSGT
+1436 NVVDGSGT

-1465 STAQYTKNGAP
+1465 STAQYTKNGVA

-1490 KDVTYTIQTMGGADA
+1490 KDVTYTIQTTGGADPS
-1505 TNYQFVYNGGAPI
+1505 NYQFVYNGGAPV
-1518 AAGGTVTGKGTI
+1518 AAGGTVVGKGTI

-1542 SKDYDAKA
+1542 SKEYDGKA
-1550 EVRGIQTTDQVAPTF
+1550 EVRGIQPTDQAAPTF
-1565 TGLVGGDGHDD
+1565 IGLVGGDDHDD

-1589 TFTANANAGT
+1589 TFTANANAGS
-1599 KDVEYT
+1599 KNVEYT

-1633 VQALFGTGTINK
+1633 VQALFGTGTIHK

-1653 KFGLQNGI
+1653 QFGLQNGI

-1673 PSSHI
+1673 PRSHI

-1707 YDSKDVAYSGAA
+1707 YDSKDVTYSVGA

-1756 ITPRKIVATAT
+1756 ITPRRIVAAVTGT
-1767 EAPLNKT
+1767 PLNKT
-1774 YDGTTAVKDAGGNL
+1774 YDGTTTVKDAGGNL

-1799 AAGHTGPA
+1799 AAGHTGAA

-1821 SKNVNRDAGGNV
+1821 SKNVNRDGGGNV

-1838 TFTAEVSDNGNYE
+1838 TFTAGVSDNGNYE
-1851 IDTSGLTGKTGIISP
+1851 IDTSGLAGKTGIISP
-1866 KGIKAEFKPVTKVYD
+1866 KGIKAEFRPVTKEYD

-1892 LVDSVASQKIGSD
+1892 LVDSVASQKIAGD
-1905 AVDLNTDYDAQYRSP
+1905 ALDLNTDYDAQYRSP

-1927 GTQDNVVYSH
+1927 GTQNNVVYSH
-1937 LRLIGGDAGN
+1937 LRLTGSDAGN

-1956 ALAVDPAGYS
+1956 ALAADPAGYF

-2011 ELDGVLSNLVY
+2011 ELDGAPSNLVY
-2022 TIKKAQYEDKDAG
+2022 TIKSAQYEDKDAG
-2035 NGKRVDY
+2035 TGKRVDY

-2051 DISSLNGVDQT
+2051 DISSLTGVDQT
-2062 NGTFTQSTT
+2062 NGTFRQSTT

-2104 DVKKNI
+2104 DVKKNV

-2134 AGNNKTVNYTVTLTG
+2134 AGNNKTVNYAVTLTG

-2156 YTLQLVDEHDTPI
+2156 YRLQLVDEHGASI

-2176 TINKAVMTANIGK
+2176 MINKAVMTANIGK

-2217 TLPLSSGAL
+2217 TLTLSSGAL
-2226 DKINGQ
+2226 DQINGQ

-2257 ANALQHMADNGTTA
+2257 ANALQYMADNGTTA

-2299 AIIAA
+2299 AITAGNIR
-2304 NVHKQENYAVKEYD
+2304 KQENYAVKEYD

-2414 TIKVKTDGAYDKIY
+2414 AIKVKTDGAYDKIY

-2559 VELKGRDD
+2559 VELRGRDD

-2582 LTGATGAY
+2582 LTNATGAY
-2590 SDPNVAR
+2590 SDKDVAR
-2597 KSDGTVTTKE
+2597 KDDGTVTTKE

-2854 SSGALTDTQ
+2854 NSGALTDTQ
-2863 QGTGTITRRTLHMD
+2863 HGTGTITRRTLHMD

-3045 NAVRDVTDWNDGAAA
+3045 NAVRGVADWNDGAAA

>member
-1 MSNSADKKWLARQ
+1 MSHSADRKWLSRQ

-21 GAVSIVPQVAQ
+21 GAVSIVPQVAY

-38 EAIAGGATGISVPS
+38 QTIVGGATGMDTPS
-52 GATTMN
+52 GGTMN
-58 ITSNATNNI
+58 IISSAENNV
-67 IGWEDFSIQS
+67 IGWQDFSIQH
-77 GETVNFDNKNYLNL
+77 GEKVQFDNKNYLNL
-91 VKGKGSSFIDGTMTA
+91 VQGKGSSFIDGELAA

-113 INPNGVIFGEGA
+113 VNPNGVIFGKGSR
-125 KVDVGAG
+125 VNVGSG
-132 KFAASTQ
+132 NLYVSTQ
-139 PIASVDQ
+139 DTAALAAQYENSHSWDG
-146 ATFSANGECPLTAAG
+146 ANPLTAHAG
-161 TEMDVVNLIDP
+161 LTDVVNL
-172 TKGGYIKANHVEMD
+172 GGTISANSVTVE
-186 GRNIRF
+186 GNNIRF
-192 MNTKSVQ
+192 TNADHV
-199 TTGATVNLNANT
+199 TVTAAGGINLNT
-211 DATVVNAGNGYV
+211 NAAHAADGNGYV
-223 HIGYEAAVSD
+223 HVGYDAAVND
-233 SYAAPGTT
+233 AYNAPTVKTTT
-241 ASPITLGWKVNG
+241 AKAAELAAAGWKVNG
-253 ALATEANA
+253 SAIAKANA
-261 YMLINNAAQ
+261 YMLVNSAVQ
-270 LQNMQTKTDGN
+270 LQNIKDTPSEN
-281 YMLGRDITLTG
+281 YMLGQDIHLSSS
-292 NFTPISTFSG
+292 FTPIANFTG

-309 TISHLKVEVSG
+309 TIHDLEAQG
-320 QYLAPHPLAGKD
+320 T
-332 RNAGLFNRV
+332 NAGLFADVTGRV
-341 MGTSMK
+341 AS
-347 PSRIENVLFAEG
+347 PSRLENVILNNPHVSGAMTG
-359 EGIKSEDGYA
+359 NAGGLVGVATNVWIQNVGITGNGLIQTIPPDY
-369 GTVAGAA
+369 
-376 NHALFQNI
+376 NR
-384 GVKAGKKVVGYDTA
+384 
-398 YAGGILGQ
+398 AGGIVG
-406 ADEVTIRSSYNE
+406 AASGTTIQRCYNSVQVE
-418 CEVDGGGIAGS
+418 GGGIAGTVHQ
-429 GSETA
+429 GTA
-434 GHTKIQ
+434 LR
-440 DVYNKGT
+440 DVYNNGKARYGIFVDNGNVTASGSISIQRIYTINQIGT
-447 VQLGIIAKNGEE
+447 NG
-459 ATVARVYST
+459 A
-468 QAAKNLLW
+468 W
-476 PGWEYATTVGS
+476 GS
-487 TTPKPEN
+487 TVNIFVNQANSATWLTVPTPMVGDPIPPAYSAFAAVFGSAIGRN
-494 EKGKLYFSGTTEAS
+494 
-508 IHGGTVQLALAEDC
+508 GGEQ
-522 QRYGTFFHETA
+522 
-533 YKTNSGATYTVKPWG
+533 
-548 SEHISADGGARTT
+548 TT
-561 WRIHSDVGGK
+561 WRMHEGAATPV
-571 SLPTLTAFYRGIV
+571 LTAFYRGTV
-584 AVKYHY
+584 AVKYDY
-590 TMGESSNPTA
+590 AMGDSSLPGGIHH
-600 QSGNNWDKG
+600 QGKNWAKPN
-609 YHPKA
+609 YHPHE
-614 VYNKQDVKLDHI
+614 VYNGENLVLDNV
-626 QYSYED
+626 QYSYGNTGD
-632 AASPIKTIDD
+632 SD
-642 RPVVN
+642 VVTAN
-647 GEMDTGKH
+647 HGTGGDTGLR
-655 NVNYSGENLSPYT
+655 NVKRDSAGNAAAYVLFQSGQ
-668 LFRSDKYDVAGGNFT
+668 YDIAGGDFT
-683 IEKRKLSGSTTGTLD
+683 IQKRKLSGKTDGTLD
-698 QVEKEYDGTSNAAA
+698 QVEKEYDGTSDAAA
-712 TSGPVALFSAHG
+712 ASGPVIMFPAQG
-724 DTGILEEDKAHV
+724 NTGVIEEDKAHV
-736 QVTGTV
+736 RVTGTV
-742 TGTFYRSKAE
+742 TGTFYRSR
-752 YLAATTPD
+752 AAYD
-760 DKKKVEVKDV
+760 ALGSDKTAAKVTEV
-770 GKDYYVTLNYNGLTL
+770 GKNYYVTLNYSNLAL
-785 TDDGT
+785 TDDGS
-790 GVAKNYDFNVNAS
+790 GVAQNYDFNIHTTNPTAS
-803 GSAQSEHGII
+803 SEHGMI

-818 KLSLTQKTNL
+818 KLNLTQKTNL
-828 DKTYDGTTNIVNHA
+828 GKTYDGTTNIVNPA
-842 YLPANNITDDSST
+842 YAPQNNIADNLLTQ
-855 KIVTIAGIKDNVTVG
+855 KISGDKVKVE
-870 YGGAVVAYDN
+870 YGGAAVAYDN

-895 GITLSGSD
+895 GMTLSGSD

-913 GKVLFYHNDGA
+913 GKVLFYNNDGA

-940 ATGTILRRT
+940 GTGTILRRT
-949 VKADGFV
+949 IKANGFV
-956 LKNGGGETVTPS
+956 MQNGQGQPVTPS

-979 PAGHSLVQDAAGE
+979 PAGHSIVQNA
-992 SGIIAADKPY
+992 SGDSGVIEADKPY
-1002 ISFAPG
+1002 IRFEPST
-1008 AGAKFLDGSG
+1008 GAKFLDGSG
-1018 NETSDASDSGYTT
+1018 VETSDATDSGYTT
-1031 AATHASFDVTAQA
+1031 AATQASFELTAKA
-1044 AAGEEARL
+1044 DGHEDLL
-1052 DNYTYEANP
+1052 DNYTYDTTP

-1075 KMAGRIEKKNVN
+1075 KIAGRIEKKNIHATLN
-1087 AALTQTTGID
+1087 QTTGIN
-1097 KVYDGNANV
+1097 KVYDGTDAVKLTNNV
-1106 TLLGNVSVPGLIA
+1106 NLPGLL
-1119 SDGTSFTSTATYSDQ
+1119 SDGTAFSSSAAYEDK
-1134 HVRWEN
+1134 HVAWANE
-1140 GQPAEKDITYTINL
+1140 QPAAKRITYTITL
-1154 TGNKANNY
+1154 TGSKANNY
-1162 TLNNT
+1162 TLNDMA
-1167 TGVTTTLAAKGTI
+1167 GVTAALSARGTI
-1180 TPRKLIAKFADVTKA
+1180 TPKKLTAKFSDVTKA

-1202 VGANLSTDQYNGNGG
+1202 TDPTLTLTPNSYKGNGG
-1217 VVSGDT
+1217 VIAGDL
-1223 VTLTHTD
+1223 VTLTKTG
-1230 AQYDSKHVKD
+1230 ASYASKHVKD
-1240 NRPGTVNNVAY
+1240 NKGQPKTVTY
-1251 TGLAINHGDY
+1251 TGLALDNRDY
-1261 QLVDAVTG
+1261 QLVDDSG
-1269 SATTTG
+1269 NATTTG
-1275 RGNGTITQTT
+1275 KGNGTITQAT
-1285 VTANDIVWNWK
+1285 VTANDIVWNWQ

-1306 TKVYDNDVSVNGTD
+1306 TKVYDNDASVDGTD
-1320 ADGNAVTVNSYL
+1320 EHGNAVTVNSYL
-1332 RSVGVRFGSGNDAV
+1332 RSVGVRFGTGNDAV

-1399 AGGYFENGT
+1399 TGGYFENGT

-1423 ANNNPT
+1423 VNHNPT

-1436 DVVDGSGT
+1436 NVVDGSGT

-1460 GTTNA
+1460 GTVNA
-1465 STAQYTKNGAP
+1465 STAQYTKNGVA

-1490 KDVTYTIQTMGGADA
+1490 KDVTYTIQTTGGADPS
-1505 TNYQFVYNGGAPI
+1505 NYQFVYNGGAPV

-1542 SKDYDAKA
+1542 SKEYDGKA
-1550 EVRGIQTTDQVAPTF
+1550 EVRGIQPTDQVASTF
-1565 TGLVGGDGHDD
+1565 TGLVIGDGHDD

-1653 KFGLQNGI
+1653 QFGLQNAI

-1673 PSSHI
+1673 PRSHI

-1695 RLTLDYHIDSAQ
+1695 RLTLDYDIDSAQ
-1707 YDSKDVAYSGAA
+1707 YDSKDVAYSGGA

-1767 EAPLNKT
+1767 GTPLNKT

-1799 AAGHTGPA
+1799 ATGHTGAA

-1838 TFTAEVSDNGNYE
+1838 TFTAGVSDNSNYE
-1851 IDTSGLTGKTGIISP
+1851 IDTSGLAGKTGIISP
-1866 KGIKAEFKPVTKVYD
+1866 KGIKAEFKPVTKEYD
-1881 GNTTVTDPTKG
+1881 GNVTVTDPAKG
-1892 LVDSVASQKIGSD
+1892 LVDGVASQKIAGD
-1905 AVDLNTDYDAQYRSP
+1905 VVDLDTNYDAQYRSP

-1927 GTQDNVVYSH
+1927 GTQDNVVYSY
-1937 LRLIGGDAGN
+1937 LQLTGGDAGN

-2011 ELDGVLSNLVY
+2011 ELDGAPSNLVY
-2022 TIKKAQYEDKDAG
+2022 TIKSAQYEDKDAG

-2093 DTTTAVVQAAG
+2093 DTTKAVVQAAG
-2104 DVKKNI
+2104 DVKKNV

-2156 YTLQLVDEHDTPI
+2156 YTLQLIDEHGTPI

-2208 VTLTGVNGQ
+2208 VTLTGVGSESL
-2217 TLPLSSGAL
+2217 TLSNGAL
-2226 DKINGQ
+2226 DKLNGQ
-2232 YGKGSEDAFTPDPH
+2232 YGTGTENAFTPDPH
-2246 AGHKAVKYQGL
+2246 AGHKAVKYQGMQD
-2257 ANALQHMADNGTTA
+2257 ALQYMADHGTAA

-2344 YVTVGSQNIEIM
+2344 YARVGGQDIEIM

-2395 AQSMIVGN
+2395 AQSMIVGD

-2414 TIKVKTDGAYDKIY
+2414 TIKVKTDVAYNKIY

-2465 IEYDSE
+2465 MAYDSE

-2554 TALDD
+2554 NALDD
-2559 VELKGRDD
+2559 VEMKGRDD

-2582 LTGATGAY
+2582 LTNATGAY
-2590 SDPNVAR
+2590 SDKNVAR
-2597 KSDGTVTTKE
+2597 KDDGTVTTKE

-2630 HQKEGDKT
+2630 KQNGNDKT
-2638 TLAGRGV
+2638 TLVGRGI
-2645 INPKTIH
+2645 INSKLIH
-2652 AELNHD
+2652 AELNHN

-2666 GTTAVTDPK
+2666 GTTAVTDPTHLK
-2675 NNVQIQAGDLV
+2675 SNIQFQAGDLV
-2686 GSDTIDSIGLD
+2686 GGDTIDSIGLD
-2697 VESAV
+2697 VERAV

-2716 AGKNGG
+2716 AGKNSG

-2729 DYVLKWTGSHGNY
+2729 DYVLKWTGAKGNY
-2742 ELASF
+2742 ELAFF

-2760 HYAGGVP
+2760 TYAGGAP

-2777 AVKQADA
+2777 AVRQEDA

-2826 ETPANH
+2826 EGPVH
-2832 TVDYTITLSTNNT
+2832 HQVDYTITLNTNNA

-2854 SSGALTDTQ
+2854 ASGALSDTQ
-2863 QGTGTITRRTLHMD
+2863 HGTGTITRRTLHMD
-2877 TPAEMAP
+2877 VPSEMAP
-2884 SDTAAEPGHTL
+2884 NDTAAEPVPTL
-2895 RPPTGDTGI
+2895 RPLTGETGLI
-2904 VGSEIPPTV
+2904 SPDVSPNVHIQ
-2913 TRRWE
+2913 WE
-2918 GGKTWDEIRNTPG
+2918 GGKTWAEIRNTPG
-2931 TYHYEWVA
+2931 VYHYQWIA
-2939 SDGSAPGLYG
+2939 DDGSAAGLYG
-2949 QNYIFAG
+2949 QNYIFRP
-2956 GTLVIRSA
+2956 GTLTVGVTLPGDYQA
-2964 NPLDPSN
+2964 
-2971 SDNSDIVRTYY
+2971 
-2982 NALAEMDFIPDDY
+2982 ALADRDFVPDHLSY
-2995 AYHRASRDWDK
+2995 QRASRDWDA
-3006 THFYRDPRMEL
+3006 THFYRMSAIEL
-3017 IREKDGINLTSVP
+3017 RHEKKGVNLSRVPDYGPESRIGIPASAQGARSDVSWGLSDLSAYRETEEPSVDLT
-3030 KYSPVNYVEPEQESS
+3030 
-3045 NAVRDVTDWNDGAAA
+3045 
-3060 DPMEAAREAAA
+3060 EAAREAAMA
-3071 QIETRETDVSQRL
+3071 LESQDAGVSRIEEK
-3084 AEDTEAALTPVTAKA
+3084 TEPSLRPVASA
-3099 AATEAAGVPA
+3099 AASDTA
-3109 EGWLASRD
+3109 EPTGWLASLPS
-3117 EAAKPAATGIRIN
+3117 AAAVSDVPAALGIRIN
-3130 AQDEEVDEASLTAAA
+3130 AQDEDVDEAMLVAAE
-3145 PDRGLHIGIETV
+3145 PDRNLHIGIETM
-3157 GRAVNMRALV
+3157 GGAVNMMAMR